1 MKSNETKTYGS
12 IRKIKA
18 YGTCGVILGL
28 AALAVATTNGVQAD
42 EVAKTEPTTVAPAN
56 TATNLPDSQ
65 PAKTAEQQNQLNQAG
80 QAQGNVTVQVD
91 NSQVNQAAQAAQKE
105 GVKVVQDA
113 SVDKGT
119 TNTITETQKAQAEI
133 AADQAKQRAAV
144 EKTTEDYVKAKDD
157 HTKAVEE
164 TKQANAKIKADNAA
178 LKEAHDKAEKA
189 GQDVNQA
196 VSTAKD
202 KVKAEFKDA
211 KVSESSKTIKV
222 EATKDS
228 YDAYTKEVEKVKTD
242 NQKSTDTYIAEKRKE
257 NKEIEDTKAYNE
269 GVRKRNAEG
278 KAKVEAENA
287 EIAKRNQAQL
297 DHKKSVEDE
306 NAAITKRNA
315 EGQAKVE
322 AENVAI
328 DDFNK
333 KVAEHNKAE
342 DARVAKEKAE
352 AEKNKKKDGY
362 LSEVVSQGLVFKN
375 EADAHID
382 VKGADSYISAKGLHE
397 AFKDITRIM
406 GLGEDQLQQ
415 YVTYFS
421 LPGAKDL
428 KLSKDP
434 SRLTSKF
441 ELYKS
446 KAGFAFGGEGN
457 QFGAVNSKVGKTVTV
472 TYTNLKN
479 SSYKGR
485 AISKMELDVTVK
497 STSENIQ
504 DDVVFGFS
512 KNPAK
517 GIEVAARYKDT
528 NKDYKLDLSLRT
540 RFYDADGNLINF
552 EDNKDNP
559 NEAKGLLSLSS
570 LNAYKNHVETA
581 RPSDTARFIQISGSS
596 IVKHDNGLVYSNEK
610 DNSNGNHFGLNQHNI
625 IDSTTSP
632 YYWYLAGA
640 LALKGTNPEY
650 GITVTSWDKLGDRK
664 SEGRFTPSIW
674 FTVTSELAATGVPTR
689 PQYQQPKERKNFTPE
704 KLKEVPT
711 PKLETP
717 KNFTPEKL
725 KEVPTPK
732 AKLTLVKVNGVP
744 TPTYKPKEKE
754 PTVPVVPTVHVHDY
768 KLSTRPQVQKA
779 VENADKVNINGQYVA
794 KNSLNRFVLQ
804 TETLPAGRKP
814 ITQLVFN
821 DHLPQGFKV
830 DLEKTKEANK
840 GYEVA
845 YNEKANLLTFKATTA
860 TLTSVNKDL
869 AKEYKLADL
878 SVWGR
883 PQNDAADYENVFEI
897 VVNGGGS
904 NGYVRKSNKVLIHT
918 PGKPTP
924 NTPNDPKN
932 PNRDPLKPEKHNYN
946 AAGTLVDGKE
956 MLPEGINYYVSKW
969 TNRPNKNDKSGKEA
983 IAKGF
988 AYIEDYQDDAVT
1000 PLESRFQVKDA
1011 EGKAVNGLKMYHVLD
1026 RKTLS
1031 KALND
1036 MIDRSGISPKGAF
1049 YMWVAEKP
1057 EEFYKAYVQTG
1068 MDLYFHTPM
1077 QNKKGF
1083 TGKYTNQTFQVQFG
1097 NGYYSNVVVN
1107 HVPKLKV
1114 QKRVYNKLGDGQNL
1128 DGKLIKLGDKFYYFL
1143 DGAKLPAD
1151 RGEAL
1156 KEYRFYDDFDE
1167 KGDEFTGEYKAM
1179 AGVDIKLKD
1188 GTVIKAGTDLSQY
1201 AELKYDKAK
1210 GVVEISMKQ
1219 DFLDKVDN
1227 ASEFDIDAAIQ
1238 MKRIASGTFENTYK
1252 NVVNGHEVV
1261 SNTVKTS
1268 TPEPEKPQPKKPT
1281 PAPKTPAPTL
1291 PQTGT
1296 ASGIGL
1302 SVLGMILAGLGLFG
1316 LKKHKEN

>member
-113 SVDKGT
+113 TVDKGT
-119 TNTITETQKAQAEI
+119 TNSLAETQKAQAEI
-133 AADQAKQRAAV
+133 AADQAKQKAAV

-157 HTKAVEE
+157 HAKDIEE

-211 KVSESSKTIKV
+211 QVSESSKTIKV

-228 YDAYTKEVEKVKTD
+228 YEAYTKEVEKVKTE
-242 NQKSTDTYIAEKRKE
+242 NQKAIDTYVEEKRKE
-257 NKEIEDTKAYNE
+257 DKDIADTKAHNE
-269 GVRKRNAEG
+269 EVRKRNTKRKDE
-278 KAKVEAENA
+278 VDAENDI
-287 EIAKRNQAQL
+287 IA
-297 DHKKSVEDE
+297 
-306 NAAITKRNA
+306 
-315 EGQAKVE
+315 
-322 AENVAI
+322 
-328 DDFNK
+328 DFNK
-333 KVAEHNKAE
+333 KVSQHNQAE
-342 DARVAKEKAE
+342 DDRVAAEKAQ
-352 AEKNKKKDGY
+352 AEKDKTKDGY
-362 LSEVVSQGLVFKN
+362 LSQASVQNLIYNSEPNATFEVLTPNSGYQALSSDDKRYEPQEKIAQGKFVGTVNLKQGKS
-375 EADAHID
+375 IQ
-382 VKGADSYISAKGLHE
+382 VKYSNLQNSSYNGKKISSVVL
-397 AFKDITRIM
+397 
-406 GLGEDQLQQ
+406 
-415 YVTYFS
+415 TYTN
-421 LPGAKDL
+421 KT
-428 KLSKDP
+428 KDP
-434 SRLTSKF
+434 SPKADLGMAFFKDPTKTFWLFTTTNSDTIPTEVGIDLEFFDDKGQKISLTKDEALIGLASLNNDTIANGANAKRSSVEQVRVDNGEVIEITGSSVKAHGNVAYADTDNHFKSAGSKF
-441 ELYKS
+441 EQDDWDTGTS
-446 KAGFAFGGEGN
+446 KNRYYGS
-457 QFGAVNSKVGKTVTV
+457 AVAKF
-472 TYTNLKN
+472 KN
-479 SSYKGR
+479 TDKISLTSISYKR
-485 AISKMELDVTVK
+485 PTVWLAIN
-497 STSENIQ
+497 SEI
-504 DDVVFGFS
+504 
-512 KNPAK
+512 A
-517 GIEVAARYKDT
+517 
-528 NKDYKLDLSLRT
+528 
-540 RFYDADGNLINF
+540 
-552 EDNKDNP
+552 
-559 NEAKGLLSLSS
+559 
-570 LNAYKNHVETA
+570 
-581 RPSDTARFIQISGSS
+581 
-596 IVKHDNGLVYSNEK
+596 
-610 DNSNGNHFGLNQHNI
+610 
-625 IDSTTSP
+625 
-632 YYWYLAGA
+632 
-640 LALKGTNPEY
+640 
-650 GITVTSWDKLGDRK
+650 
-664 SEGRFTPSIW
+664 
-674 FTVTSELAATGVPTR
+674 VP
-689 PQYQQPKERKNFTPE
+689 K
-704 KLKEVPT
+704 VPT
-711 PKLETP
+711 PPRYQEPKTP
-717 KNFTPEKL
+717 VEFKPEPEKPVEPSKL
-725 KEVPTPK
+725 KL
-732 AKLTLVKVNGVP
+732 KLVTVNGVP
-744 TPTYKPKEKE
+744 DFIPTPEEKFPKP
-754 PTVPVVPTVHVHDY
+754 PVVPTVHVHDY
-768 KLSTRPQVQKA
+768 KLSTRPQVQKT

-794 KNSLNRFVLQ
+794 KNSLNRFVLK
-804 TETLPAGRKP
+804 TEILPSSRKTT
-814 ITQLVFN
+814 TQLVFN
-821 DHLPQGFKV
+821 DHLPQGFKL
-830 DLEKTKEANK
+830 DIEKTKESNK
-840 GYEVA
+840 GYDVS
-845 YNEKANLLTFKATTA
+845 YDEKTNLLTFKATTA

-883 PQNDAADYENVFEI
+883 PQNDAADYENVFEM

-918 PGKPTP
+918 PGKPDP
-924 NTPNDPKN
+924 NKPNDPKN

-946 AAGTLVDGKE
+946 EQGKLVDGKE
-956 MLPEGINYYVSKW
+956 MLPEGVNYYISKW

-1107 HVPKLKV
+1107 HVPELKV
-1114 QKRVYNKLGDGQNL
+1114 QKRVYNNLGDGQNL
-1128 DGKLIKLGDKFYYFL
+1128 DGKLIKLGDKFYYYL
-1143 DGAKLPAD
+1143 DGAKLPSD

-1167 KGDEFTGEYKAM
+1167 KGDEFTGEYKAI

-1210 GVVEISMKQ
+1210 GIVEISMKQ

-1227 ASEFDIDAAIQ
+1227 ASEFDVNAAVQ
-1238 MKRIASGTFENTYK
+1238 MKRIAAGTFENTYK
-1252 NVVNGHEVV
+1252 NVVNGHEIV
-1261 SNTVKTS
+1261 SNTVKTT
-1268 TPEPEKPQPKKPT
+1268 TPEPEKPQPKTPT
-1281 PAPKTPAPTL
+1281 PAPKTPAPAL

-1302 SVLGMILAGLGLFG
+1302 SVLGMILAGFGLFG
-1316 LKKHKEN
+1316 LKKQKEN

>member
-28 AALAVATTNGVQAD
+28 AALAVVTTNGVQAD

-65 PAKTAEQQNQLNQAG
+65 PTKTAEQQNQLNQAG

-105 GVKVVQDA
+105 GVQVVQDA
-113 SVDKGT
+113 PVDKGT
-119 TNTITETQKAQAEI
+119 TNSLAETQKAQAEI
-133 AADQAKQRAAV
+133 VADQAKQKAAV

-157 HTKAVEE
+157 HAKAVEE

-211 KVSESSKTIKV
+211 KVSESSKTVKV

-228 YDAYTKEVEKVKTD
+228 YDAYTKEVEKVKAD
-242 NQKSTDTYIAEKRKE
+242 NQKSTDTYIAEKRQ
-257 NKEIEDTKAYNE
+257 EDKDIADTEAYNE

-278 KAKVEAENA
+278 QAKVDAENA
-287 EIAKRNQAQL
+287 EIAKRNKAKL
-297 DHKKSVEDE
+297 DHKQSVEAE

-315 EGQAKVE
+315 AGQAKVD
-322 AENVAI
+322 AENKEI
-328 DDFNK
+328 DKFNK
-333 KVAEHNKAE
+333 EVAEHNQAE
-342 DARVAKEKAE
+342 DARVAKEKAQAQANSTKEGYTKEIVSKYLIFGKENTKRAKLVSITGVELISQKKYWDKVKAANGNVFDVLSKNWDDMVVHKKEE
-352 AEKNKKKDGY
+352 ATSENGSVLGRLTVGKTAVVRYENLDAFYNGKKITAVEYHYTVKSANSTYGKVNANFDGSPTSTI
-362 LSEVVSQGLVFKN
+362 LAGTL
-375 EADAHID
+375 
-382 VKGADSYISAKGLHE
+382 KGAEGFEMELE
-397 AFKDITRIM
+397 ARFF
-406 GLGEDQLQQ
+406 GEDGKEI
-415 YVTYFS
+415 
-421 LPGAKDL
+421 LPEANKPFLYSVASMNSYGEGTSHVEFVR
-428 KLSKDP
+428 LSKND
-434 SRLTSKF
+434 KF
-441 ELYKS
+441 VQIN
-446 KAGFAFGGEGN
+446 G
-457 QFGAVNSKVGKTVTV
+457 SKVGRH
-472 TYTNLKN
+472 
-479 SSYKGR
+479 G
-485 AISKMELDVTVK
+485 D
-497 STSENIQ
+497 
-504 DDVVFGFS
+504 
-512 KNPAK
+512 
-517 GIEVAARYKDT
+517 
-528 NKDYKLDLSLRT
+528 
-540 RFYDADGNLINF
+540 
-552 EDNKDNP
+552 
-559 NEAKGLLSLSS
+559 
-570 LNAYKNHVETA
+570 
-581 RPSDTARFIQISGSS
+581 
-596 IVKHDNGLVYSNEK
+596 LVYSK
-610 DNSNGNHFGLNQHNI
+610 SNLEDLDALGLDQPW
-625 IDSTTSP
+625 DREDSP
-632 YYWYLAGA
+632 YAYKGAG
-640 LALKGTNPEY
+640 LVSTDKRVKFTFGVNTNGQY
-650 GITVTSWDKLGDRK
+650 SGIT
-664 SEGRFTPSIW
+664 SEW
-674 FTVTSELAATGVPTR
+674 FAFNSDFKATGVPTAPR
-689 PQYQQPKERKNFTPE
+689 YKEIKPRKIFAPE

-711 PKLETP
+711 PKLEEL
-717 KNFTPEKL
+717 KKFIPEEEKT
-725 KEVPTPK
+725 VPTPK
-732 AKLTLVKVNGVP
+732 AKLSLVTVNGVP
-744 TPTYKPKEKE
+744 TPTYKPTEKL
-754 PTVPVVPTVHVHDY
+754 PTPPVVPTVHVHDY

-794 KNSLNRFVLQ
+794 KNSLNRFVLK
-804 TETLPAGRKP
+804 TEILPSSRKTT
-814 ITQLVFN
+814 TQLVFN
-821 DHLPQGFKV
+821 DHLPQGFKLDV
-830 DLEKTKEANK
+830 EKTKESNK
-840 GYEVA
+840 GYDVS
-845 YNEKANLLTFKATTA
+845 YDEKTNLLTFKATTA

-883 PQNDAADYENVFEI
+883 PQNDAADYENVFEM

-946 AAGTLVDGKE
+946 EQGKLVDGKE
-956 MLPEGINYYVSKW
+956 MLPEGVNYYISKW

-1000 PLESRFQVKDA
+1000 PLESRFQLKDA

-1068 MDLYFHTPM
+1068 MDLFFHTPM
-1077 QNKKGF
+1077 LAKKGF

-1107 HVPKLKV
+1107 HVPELKV

-1128 DGKLIKLGDKFYYFL
+1128 DGKLIKLGDKFYYYL
-1143 DGAKLPAD
+1143 DGAKLPSD

-1179 AGVDIKLKD
+1179 AAVDIKLKD

-1210 GVVEISMKQ
+1210 GIVEISMKQ

-1227 ASEFDIDAAIQ
+1227 ASEFDVDAAIQ
-1238 MKRIASGTFENTYK
+1238 MKRISAGTFENTYK
-1252 NVVNGHEVV
+1252 NAVNGHEVV

-1268 TPEPEKPQPKKPT
+1268 TPTPEPEKPQPKKPT
-1281 PAPKTPAPTL
+1281 PAPKTPAPAL

-1302 SVLGMILAGLGLFG
+1302 SVLGMLLASFGLFG

>member
-91 NSQVNQAAQAAQKE
+91 NGQVNQAAQAAQKE

-113 SVDKGT
+113 PVDKGT
-119 TNTITETQKAQAEI
+119 TNTLAETQKAQAEI
-133 AADQAKQRAAV
+133 AADQAKQKAAI
-144 EKTTEDYVKAKDD
+144 EQTTEDYVKAKDD
-157 HTKAVEE
+157 HAKAIDE

-196 VSTAKD
+196 VATAKD

-211 KVSESSKTIKV
+211 QVSESFKTVKV
-222 EATKDS
+222 EATKES
-228 YDAYTKEVEKVKTD
+228 YDAYSKEVTKVKED
-242 NQKSTDTYIAEKRKE
+242 NQKAIDTYVEEKRKE
-257 NKEIEDTKAYNE
+257 DKDIADTKAHNE
-269 GVRKRNAEG
+269 EVRKRNTKRKDE
-278 KAKVEAENA
+278 VDAENDK
-287 EIAKRNQAQL
+287 IA
-297 DHKKSVEDE
+297 
-306 NAAITKRNA
+306 
-315 EGQAKVE
+315 
-322 AENVAI
+322 
-328 DDFNK
+328 DFNK
-333 KVAEHNKAE
+333 KVSQHNQAE
-342 DARVAKEKAE
+342 DDRVAAEKAQ
-352 AEKNKKKDGY
+352 AEKDKTKDGY
-362 LSEVVSQGLVFKN
+362 LSQASVQNLIYNSEPNATFEVLTPNSGYQALSSDDKRYEPQEKIAQGKFVGTVNLKQGKS
-375 EADAHID
+375 IQ
-382 VKGADSYISAKGLHE
+382 VKYSNLQNSSYNGKKISSVVL
-397 AFKDITRIM
+397 
-406 GLGEDQLQQ
+406 
-415 YVTYFS
+415 TYTN
-421 LPGAKDL
+421 KT
-428 KLSKDP
+428 KDP
-434 SRLTSKF
+434 SLKADLGIAFFKDPTKTFWLFTTTNSDTIPTEVGIDLEFFDDKGQKISLTKDEALIGLASLNNDTIANGANAKRSSVEQVRVDNGEVIEITGSSVKAHGNVAYADTDNHFKSAGSKF
-441 ELYKS
+441 EQDDWDTGTS
-446 KAGFAFGGEGN
+446 KNRYYGS
-457 QFGAVNSKVGKTVTV
+457 AVAKF
-472 TYTNLKN
+472 KN
-479 SSYKGR
+479 TDKISLTSISYKR
-485 AISKMELDVTVK
+485 PTVWLAIN
-497 STSENIQ
+497 SEIA
-504 DDVVFGFS
+504 VP
-512 KNPAK
+512 K
-517 GIEVAARYKDT
+517 
-528 NKDYKLDLSLRT
+528 
-540 RFYDADGNLINF
+540 
-552 EDNKDNP
+552 
-559 NEAKGLLSLSS
+559 
-570 LNAYKNHVETA
+570 
-581 RPSDTARFIQISGSS
+581 
-596 IVKHDNGLVYSNEK
+596 
-610 DNSNGNHFGLNQHNI
+610 
-625 IDSTTSP
+625 
-632 YYWYLAGA
+632 
-640 LALKGTNPEY
+640 
-650 GITVTSWDKLGDRK
+650 
-664 SEGRFTPSIW
+664 
-674 FTVTSELAATGVPTR
+674 VPTR
-689 PQYQQPKERKNFTPE
+689 PQYQQPKSHKSFTPE
-704 KLKEVPT
+704 KLKEVPN

-717 KNFTPEKL
+717 KNFTPEKE
-725 KEVPTPK
+725 KTVPTPK
-732 AKLTLVKVNGVP
+732 TKLSLVTVNGVP
-744 TPTYKPKEKE
+744 TPTYKPTEKL
-754 PTVPVVPTVHVHDY
+754 PTPPVVPTVHVHDY

-794 KNSLNRFVLQ
+794 KNSLNQFVLQ

-845 YNEKANLLTFKATTA
+845 YNEKTNLLTFKVTTA

-883 PQNDAADYENVFEI
+883 PQNDAADYENVFEM

-918 PGKPTP
+918 PGKPDP
-924 NTPNDPKN
+924 NKPNDPKN

-946 AAGTLVDGKE
+946 EQGKLVDGKE

-969 TNRPNKNDKSGKEA
+969 TNRPNKGDKSGKEA

-1011 EGKAVNGLKMYHVLD
+1011 QGKAVNGLKMYHVLD

-1068 MDLYFHTPM
+1068 MDLFFHTPM
-1077 QNKKGF
+1077 KNQKGF

-1107 HVPKLKV
+1107 HVPELKV
-1114 QKRVYNKLGDGQNL
+1114 QKRVYNNLGDGQNL
-1128 DGKLIKLGDKFYYFL
+1128 DGKLIKLGDKFYYYL
-1143 DGAKLPAD
+1143 DGAKLPSD

-1179 AGVDIKLKD
+1179 AAVDIKLKD

-1201 AELKYDKAK
+1201 ALLKYDKAK
-1210 GVVEISMKQ
+1210 GIVEISMKQ

-1227 ASEFDIDAAIQ
+1227 ASEFDVDAAIQ

-1252 NVVNGHEVV
+1252 NVVNGHELV

-1281 PAPKTPAPTL
+1281 PAPKIPAPAL

-1302 SVLGMILAGLGLFG
+1302 SVLGMILAGFGLFG
-1316 LKKHKEN
+1316 LKKQKEH

>member
-1 MKSNETKTYGS
+1 MKSNELKTYGS

-80 QAQGNVTVQVD
+80 RAQGNVTVQVD
-91 NSQVNQAAQAAQKE
+91 NSQVNQAAQAAKKE
-105 GVKVVQDA
+105 GVEVVQDA
-113 SVDKGT
+113 PVDKGT
-119 TNTITETQKAQAEI
+119 TNTLAETQKAQAEI
-133 AADQAKQRAAV
+133 AADQAKQKAAV
-144 EKTTEDYVKAKDD
+144 EKTTEDYVKAKAD
-157 HTKAVEE
+157 HAKAVEA
-164 TKQANAKIKADNAA
+164 TKKQNDQIVADNKA

-211 KVSESSKTIKV
+211 KVSESTKAIKV

-228 YDAYTKEVEKVKTD
+228 YDAYTKEVEKVKAD
-242 NQKSTDTYIAEKRKE
+242 NQKSTDTYIAEKRQEDKD
-257 NKEIEDTKAYNE
+257 IADTKAYNE

-287 EIAKRNQAQL
+287 
-297 DHKKSVEDE
+297 
-306 NAAITKRNA
+306 
-315 EGQAKVE
+315 
-322 AENVAI
+322 AI
-328 DDFNK
+328 DDFNRN
-333 KVAEHNKAE
+333 VAEHNKAE
-342 DARVAKEKAE
+342 GARFAKEKAE
-352 AEKNKKKDGY
+352 AEKNRVKDGY

-397 AFKDITRIM
+397 AFKDITKSM

-421 LPGAKDL
+421 LPDAKDL

-441 ELYKS
+441 ELYKA
-446 KAGFAFGGEGN
+446 KAGFVYGGEGN

-497 STSENIQ
+497 PTSENIQ

-610 DNSNGNHFGLNQHNI
+610 DNSNGNHFGLNQYNI

-664 SEGRFTPSIW
+664 GEGRFTPSIW

-689 PQYQQPKERKNFTPE
+689 PQYKKPKERKNFTPE
-704 KLKEVPT
+704 KLKEA
-711 PKLETP
+711 
-717 KNFTPEKL
+717 
-725 KEVPTPK
+725 PTPK
-732 AKLTLVKVNGVP
+732 AKLNLVTVNGVP
-744 TPTYKPKEKE
+744 APTYKPNEKM
-754 PTVPVVPTVHVHDY
+754 PTPPVVPTVHYHRY
-768 KLSTRPQVQKA
+768 QLKA
-779 VENADKVNINGQYVA
+779 Q
-794 KNSLNRFVLQ
+794 
-804 TETLPAGRKP
+804 
-814 ITQLVFN
+814 
-821 DHLPQGFKV
+821 FKV
-830 DLEKTKEANK
+830 
-840 GYEVA
+840 
-845 YNEKANLLTFKATTA
+845 
-860 TLTSVNKDL
+860 
-869 AKEYKLADL
+869 
-878 SVWGR
+878 
-883 PQNDAADYENVFEI
+883 
-897 VVNGGGS
+897 
-904 NGYVRKSNKVLIHT
+904 
-918 PGKPTP
+918 
-924 NTPNDPKN
+924 
-932 PNRDPLKPEKHNYN
+932 EKHNYN
-946 AAGTLVDGKE
+946 AKGELIDDKE

-969 TNRPNKNDKSGKEA
+969 SNWQNKGNQSSKDVVKR
-983 IAKGF
+983 GF
-988 AYIEDYQDDAVT
+988 AYIEDYDETKVT
-1000 PLESRFQVKDA
+1000 GLESRFQVKDA

-1068 MDLYFHTPM
+1068 MDLFFHTPM

-1107 HVPKLKV
+1107 HVPELKV

-1128 DGKLIKLGDKFYYFL
+1128 DGKLIKLGDKFYYYL

-1156 KEYRFYDDFDE
+1156 KEYRFFDDFDQ
-1167 KGDEFTGEYKAM
+1167 KGDEFTGEYKAL

-1188 GTVIKAGTDLSQY
+1188 GSVIKVGTNLSQY

-1210 GVVEISMKQ
+1210 GIVEISMKQ

-1227 ASEFDIDAAIQ
+1227 ASEFDVDAAIQ
-1238 MKRIASGTFENTYK
+1238 MKRIATGTFENTYK
-1252 NVVNGHEVV
+1252 NVVNGHEIV
-1261 SNTVKTS
+1261 SNTVKTT
-1268 TPEPEKPQPKKPT
+1268 TPEPEKPQPK
-1281 PAPKTPAPTL
+1281 TPAPTAQKPAL

-1302 SVLGMILAGLGLFG
+1302 SVLGMILAGFGLFG

>member
-1 MKSNETKTYGS
+1 MKSNESKTYGS

-65 PAKTAEQQNQLNQAG
+65 PVKTAEQQNQLNQAG

-91 NSQVNQAAQAAQKE
+91 NSQVNQAAQAAKKE
-105 GVKVVQDA
+105 GVEVVQDA
-113 SVDKGT
+113 PVDKGT
-119 TNTITETQKAQAEI
+119 TNTLAETQKAQAEI
-133 AADQAKQRAAV
+133 AADQAKQKAAV
-144 EKTTEDYVKAKDD
+144 EKTTEDYVKAKAD
-157 HTKAVEE
+157 HAKAVEA
-164 TKQANAKIKADNAA
+164 TKKQNDQIVADNKA

-211 KVSESSKTIKV
+211 KVSESTKAIKV

-228 YDAYTKEVEKVKTD
+228 YDAYTKEVEKVKAD
-242 NQKSTDTYIAEKRKE
+242 NQKSTDTYIAEKRQEDKD
-257 NKEIEDTKAYNE
+257 IADTKAYNE

-287 EIAKRNQAQL
+287 
-297 DHKKSVEDE
+297 
-306 NAAITKRNA
+306 
-315 EGQAKVE
+315 
-322 AENVAI
+322 AI

-333 KVAEHNKAE
+333 NVAEHNKAE
-342 DARVAKEKAE
+342 DARFAKEKAE

-421 LPGAKDL
+421 LPDAKDL

-441 ELYKS
+441 ELYKA
-446 KAGFAFGGEGN
+446 KAGFVYGGEGN

-497 STSENIQ
+497 PTSENIQ

-528 NKDYKLDLSLRT
+528 DKDYKLDLGLRT

-664 SEGRFTPSIW
+664 GEGRFTPSIW

-689 PQYQQPKERKNFTPE
+689 PQYKKPKERKNFTPE
-704 KLKEVPT
+704 KLKEA
-711 PKLETP
+711 
-717 KNFTPEKL
+717 
-725 KEVPTPK
+725 PTPK
-732 AKLTLVKVNGVP
+732 AKLNLVTVNGVP
-744 TPTYKPKEKE
+744 APTYKPNEKM
-754 PTVPVVPTVHVHDY
+754 PTPPVVPTVHYHRY
-768 KLSTRPQVQKA
+768 QLKA
-779 VENADKVNINGQYVA
+779 Q
-794 KNSLNRFVLQ
+794 
-804 TETLPAGRKP
+804 
-814 ITQLVFN
+814 
-821 DHLPQGFKV
+821 FKV
-830 DLEKTKEANK
+830 
-840 GYEVA
+840 
-845 YNEKANLLTFKATTA
+845 
-860 TLTSVNKDL
+860 
-869 AKEYKLADL
+869 
-878 SVWGR
+878 
-883 PQNDAADYENVFEI
+883 
-897 VVNGGGS
+897 
-904 NGYVRKSNKVLIHT
+904 
-918 PGKPTP
+918 
-924 NTPNDPKN
+924 
-932 PNRDPLKPEKHNYN
+932 EKHNYN
-946 AAGTLVDGKE
+946 AKGELIDDKE

-969 TNRPNKNDKSGKEA
+969 SNWQNKGNQSSKDVVKR
-983 IAKGF
+983 GF
-988 AYIEDYQDDAVT
+988 AYIEDYDETKVT
-1000 PLESRFQVKDA
+1000 GLESRFQVKDA

-1068 MDLYFHTPM
+1068 MDLFFHTPM

-1107 HVPKLKV
+1107 HVPELKV

-1179 AGVDIKLKD
+1179 AAVDIKLKD
-1188 GTVIKAGTDLSQY
+1188 GSVIKAGTDLSQY
-1201 AELKYDKAK
+1201 AELKHDKAR
-1210 GVVEISMKQ
+1210 GIVEISMKQ

-1227 ASEFDIDAAIQ
+1227 ASEFDVNAAVQ

-1252 NVVNGHEVV
+1252 NVVNGHELV

-1281 PAPKTPAPTL
+1281 PAPKTPAPAL

-1302 SVLGMILAGLGLFG
+1302 SVLGMILAGFGLFG
-1316 LKKHKEN
+1316 LKKQKEN

>member
-1 MKSNETKTYGS
+1 MKSNESKTYGS

-65 PAKTAEQQNQLNQAG
+65 PVKTAEQQNQLNQAG

-91 NSQVNQAAQAAQKE
+91 NSQVNQAAQAAKKE
-105 GVKVVQDA
+105 GVEVVQDA
-113 SVDKGT
+113 PVDKGT
-119 TNTITETQKAQAEI
+119 TNTLAETQKAQAEI
-133 AADQAKQRAAV
+133 AADQAKQKAAV
-144 EKTTEDYVKAKDD
+144 EKTTEDYVKAKAD
-157 HTKAVEE
+157 HAKAVEA
-164 TKQANAKIKADNAA
+164 TKKQNDQIVADNKA

-211 KVSESSKTIKV
+211 KVSESTKAIKV

-228 YDAYTKEVEKVKTD
+228 YDAYTKEVEKVKAD
-242 NQKSTDTYIAEKRKE
+242 NQKSTDTYIAEKRQEDKD
-257 NKEIEDTKAYNE
+257 IADTKAYNE

-297 DHKKSVEDE
+297 DHKKSVEAE
-306 NAAITKRNA
+306 NAEITKRNA
-315 EGQAKVE
+315 AGKARVD
-322 AENVAI
+322 AENKVI
-328 DDFNK
+328 DAYNK
-333 KVAEHNKAE
+333 TVTEHNKAE

-421 LPGAKDL
+421 LPDAKDL

-441 ELYKS
+441 ELYKA
-446 KAGFAFGGEGN
+446 KAGFVYGGEGN

-497 STSENIQ
+497 PTSENIQ

-559 NEAKGLLSLSS
+559 NESKGLLSLSS

-664 SEGRFTPSIW
+664 GEGRFTPSIW
-674 FTVTSELAATGVPTR
+674 FTVTSELAATGVPTPPR
-689 PQYQQPKERKNFTPE
+689 YRKTKEPKNFIPE

-717 KNFTPEKL
+717 KNFTPEKE
-725 KEVPTPK
+725 KTVPTPK
-732 AKLTLVKVNGVP
+732 AKLNLVTVNGVP
-744 TPTYKPKEKE
+744 APTYKPNEKM
-754 PTVPVVPTVHVHDY
+754 PTPPVVPTVHYHRY
-768 KLSTRPQVQKA
+768 QLKA
-779 VENADKVNINGQYVA
+779 Q
-794 KNSLNRFVLQ
+794 
-804 TETLPAGRKP
+804 
-814 ITQLVFN
+814 
-821 DHLPQGFKV
+821 FKV
-830 DLEKTKEANK
+830 
-840 GYEVA
+840 
-845 YNEKANLLTFKATTA
+845 
-860 TLTSVNKDL
+860 
-869 AKEYKLADL
+869 
-878 SVWGR
+878 
-883 PQNDAADYENVFEI
+883 
-897 VVNGGGS
+897 
-904 NGYVRKSNKVLIHT
+904 
-918 PGKPTP
+918 
-924 NTPNDPKN
+924 
-932 PNRDPLKPEKHNYN
+932 EKHNYN
-946 AAGTLVDGKE
+946 AKGELIDDKE

-969 TNRPNKNDKSGKEA
+969 SNWQNKGNQSSKDVVKR
-983 IAKGF
+983 GF
-988 AYIEDYQDDAVT
+988 AYIEDYDETKVT
-1000 PLESRFQVKDA
+1000 GLESRFQVKDA

-1068 MDLYFHTPM
+1068 MDLFFHTPM

-1107 HVPKLKV
+1107 HVPELKV

-1179 AGVDIKLKD
+1179 AAVDIKLKD
-1188 GTVIKAGTDLSQY
+1188 GSVIKAGTDLSQY

-1227 ASEFDIDAAIQ
+1227 ASEFDVDAAIQ
-1238 MKRIASGTFENTYK
+1238 MKRISAGTFENTYK
-1252 NVVNGHEVV
+1252 NVVNGHELV

-1268 TPEPEKPQPKKPT
+1268 TPEPETPQPKKPT
-1281 PAPKTPAPTL
+1281 PAPKTLAPAL

-1296 ASGIGL
+1296 TSGIGL
-1302 SVLGMILAGLGLFG
+1302 SVLGMLLAGFGLFG
-1316 LKKHKEN
+1316 LKKQKEN

>member
-1 MKSNETKTYGS
+1 MKSNESKTYGS

-65 PAKTAEQQNQLNQAG
+65 PVKTAEQQNQLNQAG

-91 NSQVNQAAQAAQKE
+91 NSQVNQAAQAAKKE
-105 GVKVVQDA
+105 GVEVVQDA
-113 SVDKGT
+113 PVDKGT
-119 TNTITETQKAQAEI
+119 TNTLAETQKAQAEI
-133 AADQAKQRAAV
+133 AADQAKQKAAV
-144 EKTTEDYVKAKDD
+144 EKTTEDYVKAKAD
-157 HTKAVEE
+157 HAKAVEA
-164 TKQANAKIKADNAA
+164 TKKQNDQIVADNKA

-211 KVSESSKTIKV
+211 KVSESTKAIKV

-228 YDAYTKEVEKVKTD
+228 YDAYTKEVEKVKAD
-242 NQKSTDTYIAEKRKE
+242 NQKSTDTYIAEKRQEDKD
-257 NKEIEDTKAYNE
+257 IADTKAYNE

-297 DHKKSVEDE
+297 DHKKSVEAE
-306 NAAITKRNA
+306 NAEITKRNA
-315 EGQAKVE
+315 AGKARVD
-322 AENVAI
+322 AENKVI
-328 DDFNK
+328 DAYNK
-333 KVAEHNKAE
+333 TVTEHNKAE

-415 YVTYFS
+415 YVTYLS
-421 LPGAKDL
+421 LPDAKDL

-441 ELYKS
+441 ELYKA
-446 KAGFAFGGEGN
+446 KAGFVYGGEGN

-497 STSENIQ
+497 PTSENIQ

-559 NEAKGLLSLSS
+559 NESKGLLSLSS

-664 SEGRFTPSIW
+664 GEGRFTPSIW
-674 FTVTSELAATGVPTR
+674 FTVTSELAATGVPTPPR
-689 PQYQQPKERKNFTPE
+689 YRKTKEPKNFIPE

-717 KNFTPEKL
+717 KNFTPEKE
-725 KEVPTPK
+725 KTVPTPK
-732 AKLTLVKVNGVP
+732 AKLNLVTVNGVP
-744 TPTYKPKEKE
+744 APTYKPNEKM
-754 PTVPVVPTVHVHDY
+754 PTPPVVPTVHYHRY
-768 KLSTRPQVQKA
+768 QLKA
-779 VENADKVNINGQYVA
+779 Q
-794 KNSLNRFVLQ
+794 
-804 TETLPAGRKP
+804 
-814 ITQLVFN
+814 
-821 DHLPQGFKV
+821 FKV
-830 DLEKTKEANK
+830 
-840 GYEVA
+840 
-845 YNEKANLLTFKATTA
+845 
-860 TLTSVNKDL
+860 
-869 AKEYKLADL
+869 
-878 SVWGR
+878 
-883 PQNDAADYENVFEI
+883 
-897 VVNGGGS
+897 
-904 NGYVRKSNKVLIHT
+904 
-918 PGKPTP
+918 
-924 NTPNDPKN
+924 
-932 PNRDPLKPEKHNYN
+932 EKHNYN
-946 AAGTLVDGKE
+946 AKGELIDDKE

-969 TNRPNKNDKSGKEA
+969 SNWQNKGNQSSKDVVKR
-983 IAKGF
+983 GF
-988 AYIEDYQDDAVT
+988 AYIEDYDETKVT
-1000 PLESRFQVKDA
+1000 GLESRFQVKDA

-1068 MDLYFHTPM
+1068 MDLFFHTPM

-1107 HVPKLKV
+1107 HVPELKV

-1179 AGVDIKLKD
+1179 AAVDIKLKD
-1188 GTVIKAGTDLSQY
+1188 GSVIKAGTDLSQY
-1201 AELKYDKAK
+1201 AELKYDKAR
-1210 GVVEISMKQ
+1210 GIVEISMKQ

-1227 ASEFDIDAAIQ
+1227 ASEFDVDTAVQ

-1252 NVVNGHEVV
+1252 NVVNGHELV

-1281 PAPKTPAPTL
+1281 PAPKTLAPAL

-1296 ASGIGL
+1296 TSGIGL
-1302 SVLGMILAGLGLFG
+1302 SVLGMLLAGFGLFG
-1316 LKKHKEN
+1316 LKKQKEN

>member
-1 MKSNETKTYGS
+1 MKSNELKTYGS

-80 QAQGNVTVQVD
+80 RAQGNVTVQVD
-91 NSQVNQAAQAAQKE
+91 NSQVNQAAQAAKKE
-105 GVKVVQDA
+105 GVEVVQDA
-113 SVDKGT
+113 PVDKGT
-119 TNTITETQKAQAEI
+119 TNTLAETQKAQAEI
-133 AADQAKQRAAV
+133 AADQAKQKAAV
-144 EKTTEDYVKAKDD
+144 EKTTEDYVKAKAD
-157 HTKAVEE
+157 HAKAVEA
-164 TKQANAKIKADNAA
+164 TKKQNDQIVADNKA

-211 KVSESSKTIKV
+211 KVSESTKAIKV

-228 YDAYTKEVEKVKTD
+228 YDAYTKEVEKVKAD
-242 NQKSTDTYIAEKRKE
+242 NQKSTDTYIAEKRQEDKD
-257 NKEIEDTKAYNE
+257 IADTKAYNE

-287 EIAKRNQAQL
+287 
-297 DHKKSVEDE
+297 
-306 NAAITKRNA
+306 
-315 EGQAKVE
+315 
-322 AENVAI
+322 AI
-328 DDFNK
+328 DDFNRN
-333 KVAEHNKAE
+333 VAEHNKAE
-342 DARVAKEKAE
+342 GARFAKEKAE
-352 AEKNKKKDGY
+352 AEKNRVKDGY

-397 AFKDITRIM
+397 AFKDITKSM

-421 LPGAKDL
+421 LPDAKDL

-441 ELYKS
+441 ELYKA
-446 KAGFAFGGEGN
+446 KAGFVYGGEGN

-497 STSENIQ
+497 PTSENIQ

-610 DNSNGNHFGLNQHNI
+610 DNSNGNHFGLNQYNI

-664 SEGRFTPSIW
+664 GEGRFTPSIW

-689 PQYQQPKERKNFTPE
+689 PQYKKPKERKNFTPE
-704 KLKEVPT
+704 KLKEA
-711 PKLETP
+711 
-717 KNFTPEKL
+717 
-725 KEVPTPK
+725 PTPK
-732 AKLTLVKVNGVP
+732 AKLNLVTVNGVP
-744 TPTYKPKEKE
+744 APTYKPNEKM
-754 PTVPVVPTVHVHDY
+754 PTPPVVPTVHYHRY
-768 KLSTRPQVQKA
+768 QLKA
-779 VENADKVNINGQYVA
+779 Q
-794 KNSLNRFVLQ
+794 
-804 TETLPAGRKP
+804 
-814 ITQLVFN
+814 
-821 DHLPQGFKV
+821 FKV
-830 DLEKTKEANK
+830 
-840 GYEVA
+840 
-845 YNEKANLLTFKATTA
+845 
-860 TLTSVNKDL
+860 
-869 AKEYKLADL
+869 
-878 SVWGR
+878 
-883 PQNDAADYENVFEI
+883 
-897 VVNGGGS
+897 
-904 NGYVRKSNKVLIHT
+904 
-918 PGKPTP
+918 
-924 NTPNDPKN
+924 
-932 PNRDPLKPEKHNYN
+932 EKHNYN
-946 AAGTLVDGKE
+946 AKGELIDDKE

-969 TNRPNKNDKSGKEA
+969 SNWQNKGNQSSKDVVKR
-983 IAKGF
+983 GF
-988 AYIEDYQDDAVT
+988 AYIEDYDETKVT
-1000 PLESRFQVKDA
+1000 GLESRFQVKDA

-1026 RKTLS
+1026 CKTLS

-1068 MDLYFHTPM
+1068 MDLFFHTPM

-1107 HVPKLKV
+1107 HVPELKV
-1114 QKRVYNKLGDGQNL
+1114 QKRVYNKLGNGQNL
-1128 DGKLIKLGDKFYYFL
+1128 DGKLIKLGDKFYYYL
-1143 DGAKLPAD
+1143 DGAKLPAN
-1151 RGEAL
+1151 RGEVL
-1156 KEYRFYDDFDE
+1156 KEYRFFDDFDQ
-1167 KGDEFTGEYKAM
+1167 KGDEFTGEYKAL

-1188 GTVIKAGTDLSQY
+1188 GSVIKAGTDLSQY

-1210 GVVEISMKQ
+1210 GIVEISMKQ

-1227 ASEFDIDAAIQ
+1227 ASEFDVDAAIQ
-1238 MKRIASGTFENTYK
+1238 MKRIATGTFENTYK
-1252 NVVNGHEVV
+1252 NVVNGHEIV
-1261 SNTVKTS
+1261 SNTVKTT
-1268 TPEPEKPQPKKPT
+1268 TPEPEKPQPK
-1281 PAPKTPAPTL
+1281 TPAPTAQKPAL

-1302 SVLGMILAGLGLFG
+1302 SVLGMILAGFGLFG

>member
-1 MKSNETKTYGS
+1 M
-12 IRKIKA
+12 
-18 YGTCGVILGL
+18 
-28 AALAVATTNGVQAD
+28 AVATTNGVQAD

-80 QAQGNVTVQVD
+80 RAQGNVTVQVD
-91 NSQVNQAAQAAQKE
+91 NSQVNQAAQAAKKE
-105 GVKVVQDA
+105 GVEVVQDA
-113 SVDKGT
+113 PVDKGT
-119 TNTITETQKAQAEI
+119 TNTLAETQKAQAEI
-133 AADQAKQRAAV
+133 AADQAKQKAAV
-144 EKTTEDYVKAKDD
+144 EKTTEDYVKAKAD
-157 HTKAVEE
+157 HAKAVEA
-164 TKQANAKIKADNAA
+164 TKKQNDQIVADNKA

-211 KVSESSKTIKV
+211 KVSESTKAIKV

-228 YDAYTKEVEKVKTD
+228 YDAYTKEVEKVKAD
-242 NQKSTDTYIAEKRKE
+242 NQKSTDTYIAEKRQEDKD
-257 NKEIEDTKAYNE
+257 IADTKAYNE

-287 EIAKRNQAQL
+287 
-297 DHKKSVEDE
+297 
-306 NAAITKRNA
+306 
-315 EGQAKVE
+315 
-322 AENVAI
+322 AI
-328 DDFNK
+328 DDFNRN
-333 KVAEHNKAE
+333 VAEHNKAE
-342 DARVAKEKAE
+342 GARFAKEKAE
-352 AEKNKKKDGY
+352 AEKNRVKDGY

-397 AFKDITRIM
+397 AFKDITKSM

-421 LPGAKDL
+421 LPDAKDL

-441 ELYKS
+441 ELYKA
-446 KAGFAFGGEGN
+446 KAGFVYGGEGN

-497 STSENIQ
+497 PTSENIQ

-610 DNSNGNHFGLNQHNI
+610 DNSNGNHFGLNQYNI

-664 SEGRFTPSIW
+664 GEGRFTPSIW

-689 PQYQQPKERKNFTPE
+689 PQYKKPKERKNFTPE
-704 KLKEVPT
+704 KLKEA
-711 PKLETP
+711 
-717 KNFTPEKL
+717 
-725 KEVPTPK
+725 PTPK
-732 AKLTLVKVNGVP
+732 AKLNLVTVNGVP
-744 TPTYKPKEKE
+744 APTYKPNEKM
-754 PTVPVVPTVHVHDY
+754 PTPPVVPTVHYHRY
-768 KLSTRPQVQKA
+768 QLKA
-779 VENADKVNINGQYVA
+779 Q
-794 KNSLNRFVLQ
+794 
-804 TETLPAGRKP
+804 
-814 ITQLVFN
+814 
-821 DHLPQGFKV
+821 FKV
-830 DLEKTKEANK
+830 
-840 GYEVA
+840 
-845 YNEKANLLTFKATTA
+845 
-860 TLTSVNKDL
+860 
-869 AKEYKLADL
+869 
-878 SVWGR
+878 
-883 PQNDAADYENVFEI
+883 
-897 VVNGGGS
+897 
-904 NGYVRKSNKVLIHT
+904 
-918 PGKPTP
+918 
-924 NTPNDPKN
+924 
-932 PNRDPLKPEKHNYN
+932 EKHNYN
-946 AAGTLVDGKE
+946 AKGELIDDKE

-969 TNRPNKNDKSGKEA
+969 SNWQNKGNQSSKDVVKR
-983 IAKGF
+983 GF
-988 AYIEDYQDDAVT
+988 AYIEDYDETKVT
-1000 PLESRFQVKDA
+1000 GLESRFQVKDA

-1068 MDLYFHTPM
+1068 MDLFFHTPM

-1107 HVPKLKV
+1107 HVPELKV
-1114 QKRVYNKLGDGQNL
+1114 QKRVYNKLGNGQNL
-1128 DGKLIKLGDKFYYFL
+1128 DGKLIKLGDKFYYYL
-1143 DGAKLPAD
+1143 DGAKLPAN
-1151 RGEAL
+1151 RGEVL
-1156 KEYRFYDDFDE
+1156 KEYRFFDDFDQ
-1167 KGDEFTGEYKAM
+1167 KGDEFTGEYKAL

-1188 GTVIKAGTDLSQY
+1188 GSVIKVGTNLSQY

-1210 GVVEISMKQ
+1210 GIVEISMKQ

-1227 ASEFDIDAAIQ
+1227 ASEFDVDAAIQ
-1238 MKRIASGTFENTYK
+1238 MKRIATGTFENTYK
-1252 NVVNGHEVV
+1252 NVVNGHEIV
-1261 SNTVKTS
+1261 SNTVKTT
-1268 TPEPEKPQPKKPT
+1268 TPEPEKPQPK
-1281 PAPKTPAPTL
+1281 TPAPTAQKPAL

-1302 SVLGMILAGLGLFG
+1302 SVLGMILAGFGLFG

>member
-91 NSQVNQAAQAAQKE
+91 NSQVNQVAQAAQKE

-113 SVDKGT
+113 PVDKGT
-119 TNTITETQKAQAEI
+119 TNTLAETQKAQAEI
-133 AADQAKQRAAV
+133 AADQAKQKAAV
-144 EKTTEDYVKAKDD
+144 EKTTEDYVKAKAD
-157 HTKAVEE
+157 HAKVVEATK
-164 TKQANAKIKADNAA
+164 KQNDQIAADNKA
-178 LKEAHDKAEKA
+178 LKEAHDKAEEA

-228 YDAYTKEVEKVKTD
+228 YDAYTKEVEKVKSE
-242 NQKSTDTYIAEKRKE
+242 NQKAIDIYVEEKRKE
-257 NKEIEDTKAYNE
+257 DKDIADTKAHNE
-269 GVRKRNAEG
+269 EVRKRNTKRKDE
-278 KAKVEAENA
+278 VDAENDK
-287 EIAKRNQAQL
+287 IA
-297 DHKKSVEDE
+297 
-306 NAAITKRNA
+306 
-315 EGQAKVE
+315 
-322 AENVAI
+322 
-328 DDFNK
+328 DFNK
-333 KVAEHNKAE
+333 KVSQHNQAE
-342 DARVAKEKAE
+342 DDRVAAEKAQ
-352 AEKNKKKDGY
+352 AEKDKTKDGY
-362 LSEVVSQGLVFKN
+362 LSQASVQNLIYNSEPNATFEVLTPNSGYQALSSDDKRYEPQEKIAQGKFVGTVNLKQGKS
-375 EADAHID
+375 IQ
-382 VKGADSYISAKGLHE
+382 VKYSNLQNSSYNGKKISSVVL
-397 AFKDITRIM
+397 
-406 GLGEDQLQQ
+406 
-415 YVTYFS
+415 TYTN
-421 LPGAKDL
+421 KT
-428 KLSKDP
+428 KDP
-434 SRLTSKF
+434 SPKADLGMAFFKDPTKTFWLFTTTNSDTIPTEVGIDLEFFDDKGQKISLTKDEALIGLASLNNDTIANGANAKRSSVEQVRVDNGEVIEITGSSVKAHGNVAYADTDNHFKSAGSKF
-441 ELYKS
+441 EQDDWDTGTS
-446 KAGFAFGGEGN
+446 KNRYYGS
-457 QFGAVNSKVGKTVTV
+457 AVAKF
-472 TYTNLKN
+472 KN
-479 SSYKGR
+479 TDKISLTSISYKR
-485 AISKMELDVTVK
+485 PTVWLAIN
-497 STSENIQ
+497 SEI
-504 DDVVFGFS
+504 
-512 KNPAK
+512 A
-517 GIEVAARYKDT
+517 
-528 NKDYKLDLSLRT
+528 
-540 RFYDADGNLINF
+540 
-552 EDNKDNP
+552 
-559 NEAKGLLSLSS
+559 
-570 LNAYKNHVETA
+570 
-581 RPSDTARFIQISGSS
+581 
-596 IVKHDNGLVYSNEK
+596 
-610 DNSNGNHFGLNQHNI
+610 
-625 IDSTTSP
+625 
-632 YYWYLAGA
+632 
-640 LALKGTNPEY
+640 
-650 GITVTSWDKLGDRK
+650 
-664 SEGRFTPSIW
+664 
-674 FTVTSELAATGVPTR
+674 VP
-689 PQYQQPKERKNFTPE
+689 K
-704 KLKEVPT
+704 VPT
-711 PKLETP
+711 PPRYQEPKTP
-717 KNFTPEKL
+717 VEFKPEPEKPVEPSKL
-725 KEVPTPK
+725 KL
-732 AKLTLVKVNGVP
+732 KLVTVNGVP
-744 TPTYKPKEKE
+744 DFIPTPEAKFPE
-754 PTVPVVPTVHVHDY
+754 PPVVPTVHVHGY

-883 PQNDAADYENVFEI
+883 PQNDAADYENVFEM

-918 PGKPTP
+918 PGKPDP
-924 NTPNDPKN
+924 NKPNDPKN

-946 AAGTLVDGKE
+946 EQGKLVDGKE

-969 TNRPNKNDKSGKEA
+969 TNRPNKGDKSGKEA

-1011 EGKAVNGLKMYHVLD
+1011 QGKAVNGLKMYHVLD

-1036 MIDRSGISPKGAF
+1036 MIDKSGISPKGAF

-1077 QNKKGF
+1077 QIGQGF

-1107 HVPKLKV
+1107 HVPELKV
-1114 QKRVYNKLGDGQNL
+1114 QKQVYNKLGDGQNL
-1128 DGKLIKLGDKFYYFL
+1128 DGKLVKLGDKFYYFL
-1143 DGAKLPAD
+1143 DGAKLPAN

-1156 KEYRFYDDFDE
+1156 KEYRFFDDFDQ
-1167 KGDEFTGEYKAM
+1167 KGDEFTGEYKAL

-1188 GTVIKAGTDLSQY
+1188 GSVIKAGTDLSQY
-1201 AELKYDKAK
+1201 AELKYNKAK

-1227 ASEFDIDAAIQ
+1227 ASEFDVDAAIQ
-1238 MKRIASGTFENTYK
+1238 MKRISAGTFENTYK
-1252 NVVNGHEVV
+1252 NVVNGHELV
-1261 SNTVKTS
+1261 SNTVKTT

-1281 PAPKTPAPTL
+1281 PAPKTPAPAL

-1302 SVLGMILAGLGLFG
+1302 SVLGMILAGFGLFG

>member
-1 MKSNETKTYGS
+1 MKSNELKTYGS

-80 QAQGNVTVQVD
+80 RAQGNVTVQVD
-91 NSQVNQAAQAAQKE
+91 NSQVNQAAQAAKKE
-105 GVKVVQDA
+105 GVEVVQDA
-113 SVDKGT
+113 PVDKGT
-119 TNTITETQKAQAEI
+119 TNTLAETQKAQAEI
-133 AADQAKQRAAV
+133 AADQAKQKAAV
-144 EKTTEDYVKAKDD
+144 EKTTEDYVKAKAD
-157 HTKAVEE
+157 HAKAVEA
-164 TKQANAKIKADNAA
+164 TKKQNDQIVADNKA

-211 KVSESSKTIKV
+211 KVSESTKAIKV

-228 YDAYTKEVEKVKTD
+228 YDAYTKEVEKVKAD
-242 NQKSTDTYIAEKRKE
+242 NQKSTDTYIAEKRQEDKD
-257 NKEIEDTKAYNE
+257 IADTKAYNE

-287 EIAKRNQAQL
+287 
-297 DHKKSVEDE
+297 
-306 NAAITKRNA
+306 
-315 EGQAKVE
+315 
-322 AENVAI
+322 AI
-328 DDFNK
+328 DDFNRN
-333 KVAEHNKAE
+333 VAEHNKAE
-342 DARVAKEKAE
+342 GARFAKEKAE
-352 AEKNKKKDGY
+352 AEKNRVKDGY

-397 AFKDITRIM
+397 AFKDITKSM

-421 LPGAKDL
+421 LPDAKDL

-441 ELYKS
+441 ELYKA
-446 KAGFAFGGEGN
+446 KAGFVYGGEGN

-497 STSENIQ
+497 PTSENIQ

-610 DNSNGNHFGLNQHNI
+610 DNSNGNHFGLNQYNI

-664 SEGRFTPSIW
+664 GEGRFTPSIW

-689 PQYQQPKERKNFTPE
+689 PQYKKPKERKNFTPE
-704 KLKEVPT
+704 KLKEA
-711 PKLETP
+711 
-717 KNFTPEKL
+717 
-725 KEVPTPK
+725 PTPK
-732 AKLTLVKVNGVP
+732 AKLNLVTVNGVP
-744 TPTYKPKEKE
+744 APTYKPNEKM
-754 PTVPVVPTVHVHDY
+754 PTPPVVPTVHYHRY
-768 KLSTRPQVQKA
+768 QLKA
-779 VENADKVNINGQYVA
+779 Q
-794 KNSLNRFVLQ
+794 
-804 TETLPAGRKP
+804 
-814 ITQLVFN
+814 
-821 DHLPQGFKV
+821 FKV
-830 DLEKTKEANK
+830 
-840 GYEVA
+840 
-845 YNEKANLLTFKATTA
+845 
-860 TLTSVNKDL
+860 
-869 AKEYKLADL
+869 
-878 SVWGR
+878 
-883 PQNDAADYENVFEI
+883 
-897 VVNGGGS
+897 
-904 NGYVRKSNKVLIHT
+904 
-918 PGKPTP
+918 
-924 NTPNDPKN
+924 
-932 PNRDPLKPEKHNYN
+932 EKHNYN
-946 AAGTLVDGKE
+946 AKGELIDDKE

-969 TNRPNKNDKSGKEA
+969 SNWQNKGNQSSKDVVKR
-983 IAKGF
+983 GF
-988 AYIEDYQDDAVT
+988 AYIEDYDETKVT
-1000 PLESRFQVKDA
+1000 GLESRFQVKDA

-1068 MDLYFHTPM
+1068 MDLFFHTPM

-1107 HVPKLKV
+1107 HVPELKV

-1143 DGAKLPAD
+1143 DGAKLPAN

-1179 AGVDIKLKD
+1179 AAVDIKLKD
-1188 GTVIKAGTDLSQY
+1188 GSVIKAGTDLSQY
-1201 AELKYDKAK
+1201 AELKYDKAR
-1210 GVVEISMKQ
+1210 GIVEISMKQ

-1227 ASEFDIDAAIQ
+1227 ASEFDVDTAVQ

-1252 NVVNGHEVV
+1252 NVVNGHELV

-1281 PAPKTPAPTL
+1281 PAPKTPAPAL
-1291 PQTGT
+1291 PKTGT

-1302 SVLGMILAGLGLFG
+1302 SVLGMLLAGFGLFG
-1316 LKKHKEN
+1316 LKKQKEN

>member
-65 PAKTAEQQNQLNQAG
+65 APKTAEQQNQLNQAG

-91 NSQVNQAAQAAQKE
+91 NSQVNQAAQSAQKE
-105 GVKVVQDA
+105 GVEVVQDA
-113 SVDKGT
+113 PVDKGT
-119 TNTITETQKAQAEI
+119 TNSLAETQKAQAEI
-133 AADQAKQRAAV
+133 AADQAKQKAAV
-144 EKTTEDYVKAKDD
+144 EKKTEDYVKAKDD
-157 HTKAVEE
+157 HAKAVEE

-211 KVSESSKTIKV
+211 QVSESSKTVKV

-228 YDAYTKEVEKVKTD
+228 YDAYIKAVEKVKMD
-242 NQKSTDTYIAEKRKE
+242 NQKSTDTYIAEKRQEDKV
-257 NKEIEDTKAYNE
+257 IADTKAYNE

-297 DHKKSVEDE
+297 NHKKSVEDE
-306 NAAITKRNA
+306 NAAITKRNV
-315 EGQAKVE
+315 EGQAKVD
-322 AENVAI
+322 AENAAI

-342 DARVAKEKAE
+342 DARVAMERAKAE
-352 AEKNKKKDGY
+352 QDRHKDGY
-362 LSEVVSQGLVFKN
+362 LSEVVTQGLVFKN
-375 EADAHID
+375 EANANIT
-382 VKGADSYISAKGLHE
+382 VTGADSYTSAKGLKE
-397 AFKDITRIM
+397 AFAEAHQKIGLPFQEYVFNFSYLDDRTITKRSDR
-406 GLGEDQLQQ
+406 L
-415 YVTYFS
+415 
-421 LPGAKDL
+421 AKQ
-428 KLSKDP
+428 
-434 SRLTSKF
+434 F
-441 ELYKS
+441 ELYQTTTAMTAVKGS
-446 KAGFAFGGEGN
+446 KLGV
-457 QFGAVNSKVGKTVTV
+457 VNSHVGQTVTV
-472 TYTNLKN
+472 TWGNLQN
-479 SSYKGR
+479 SSFNGK
-485 AISKMELDVTVK
+485 KVTK
-497 STSENIQ
+497 AEMSITTLPNSENVQ
-504 DDVVFGFS
+504 DEVIYGFHQ
-512 KNPAK
+512 NPAD
-517 GIEVAARYKDT
+517 GVEISAIAKDRS
-528 NKDYKLDLSLRT
+528 KDYFLRT
-540 RFYDADGNLINF
+540 RLQLRYYLEDGTVVNF
-552 EDNKDNP
+552 SDTKNKP
-559 NEAKGLLSLSS
+559 NEGKGLLGISS
-570 LNAYKNHVETA
+570 LNSYKNHVEGVQET
-581 RPSDTARFIQISGSS
+581 STSRFVPISGSS
-596 IVKHDNGLVYSNEK
+596 IVKHDNGMFYSNER
-610 DNSNGNHFGLNQHNI
+610 DNSDGAHFGLPYQHNA
-625 IDSTTSP
+625 IDHRDSP
-632 YYWYLAGA
+632 YFWYLAGA
-640 LALKGTNPEY
+640 MALKGTAPSYDIVVSNW
-650 GITVTSWDKLGDRK
+650 GKLGDFK
-664 SEGRFTPSIW
+664 GEGHYTPSIW
-674 FTVTSELAATGVPTR
+674 FTLTSELAATGVPTR
-689 PQYQQPKERKNFTPE
+689 PQYQQPKGRKSFTPE
-704 KLKEVPT
+704 KLKEVPN

-732 AKLTLVKVNGVP
+732 AKLTLVRVNGVP
-744 TPTYKPKEKE
+744 APTYKPTEKL
-754 PTVPVVPTVHVHDY
+754 PTPPVVPTVHVHDY
-768 KLSTRPQVQKA
+768 KLFTRPQVQKA

-860 TLTSVNKDL
+860 ILNSVNKDL

-883 PQNDAADYENVFEI
+883 PQNDAADYENVFEM

-918 PGKPTP
+918 PGKQDP
-924 NTPNDPKN
+924 NKPNDPKN

-946 AAGTLVDGKE
+946 EQGKLVDGKE

-988 AYIEDYQDDAVT
+988 AYIEDYDETKVTGLEGQFKVTDA
-1000 PLESRFQVKDA
+1000 Q
-1011 EGKAVNGLKMYHVLD
+1011 GKAVSGLKMYHVLD

-1036 MIDRSGISPKGAF
+1036 VIDKSGISPKGAF

-1097 NGYYSNVVVN
+1097 NGYASNVVVN
-1107 HVPKLKV
+1107 HVPELKV

-1128 DGKLIKLGDKFYYFL
+1128 DGKLIKLGDKFYYYL
-1143 DGAKLPAD
+1143 DGAKLPSD

-1179 AGVDIKLKD
+1179 AAVDIKLKD

-1210 GVVEISMKQ
+1210 GIVEISMKQ

-1227 ASEFDIDAAIQ
+1227 ASEFDVDAAIQ
-1238 MKRIASGTFENTYK
+1238 MKRIAAGTFENTYK
-1252 NVVNGHEVV
+1252 NVVNGHELV

-1281 PAPKTPAPTL
+1281 PAPKAPAPAL

-1296 ASGIGL
+1296 ASSVGL
-1302 SVLGMILAGLGLFG
+1302 SVLGMILAGFSLVSF
-1316 LKKHKEN
+1316 KKRKEN

>member
-42 EVAKTEPTTVAPAN
+42 EVAKTEPTTVASAN

-91 NSQVNQAAQAAQKE
+91 NGQVNQAAQAAQKE

-113 SVDKGT
+113 PVDKGT
-119 TNTITETQKAQAEI
+119 TNTLAETQKAQAEI
-133 AADQAKQRAAV
+133 AADQAKQKAAI
-144 EKTTEDYVKAKDD
+144 EQTTEDYVKAKDD
-157 HTKAVEE
+157 HAKAIEE

-196 VSTAKD
+196 VATAKD

-211 KVSESSKTIKV
+211 QVSESFKTVKV
-222 EATKDS
+222 EATKES
-228 YDAYTKEVEKVKTD
+228 YDAYSKEVTKVKED
-242 NQKSTDTYIAEKRKE
+242 NQKAIDTYVEEKRKE
-257 NKEIEDTKAYNE
+257 DKDIADTKAHNE
-269 GVRKRNAEG
+269 EVRKRNTKRKDE
-278 KAKVEAENA
+278 VDAENDK
-287 EIAKRNQAQL
+287 IA
-297 DHKKSVEDE
+297 
-306 NAAITKRNA
+306 
-315 EGQAKVE
+315 
-322 AENVAI
+322 
-328 DDFNK
+328 DFNK
-333 KVAEHNKAE
+333 KVSQHNQAE
-342 DARVAKEKAE
+342 DDRVAAEKAQ
-352 AEKNKKKDGY
+352 AEKDKTKDGY
-362 LSEVVSQGLVFKN
+362 LSQASVQNLIYNSEPNATFEVLTPNSGYQALSSDDKRYEPQEKIAQGKFVGTVNLKQGKS
-375 EADAHID
+375 IQ
-382 VKGADSYISAKGLHE
+382 VKYSNLQNSSYNGKKISSVVL
-397 AFKDITRIM
+397 
-406 GLGEDQLQQ
+406 
-415 YVTYFS
+415 TYTN
-421 LPGAKDL
+421 KT
-428 KLSKDP
+428 KDP
-434 SRLTSKF
+434 SPKADLGMAFFKDPTKTFWLFTTTNSDTIPTEVGIDLEFFDDKGQKISLTKDEALIGLASLNNDTIANGANAKRSSVEQVRVDNGEVIEITGSSVKAHGNVAYADTDNHFKSAGSKF
-441 ELYKS
+441 EQDDWDTGTS
-446 KAGFAFGGEGN
+446 KNRYYGS
-457 QFGAVNSKVGKTVTV
+457 AVAKF
-472 TYTNLKN
+472 KN
-479 SSYKGR
+479 TDKISLTSISYKR
-485 AISKMELDVTVK
+485 PTVWLAIN
-497 STSENIQ
+497 SEI
-504 DDVVFGFS
+504 
-512 KNPAK
+512 A
-517 GIEVAARYKDT
+517 
-528 NKDYKLDLSLRT
+528 
-540 RFYDADGNLINF
+540 
-552 EDNKDNP
+552 
-559 NEAKGLLSLSS
+559 
-570 LNAYKNHVETA
+570 
-581 RPSDTARFIQISGSS
+581 
-596 IVKHDNGLVYSNEK
+596 
-610 DNSNGNHFGLNQHNI
+610 
-625 IDSTTSP
+625 
-632 YYWYLAGA
+632 
-640 LALKGTNPEY
+640 
-650 GITVTSWDKLGDRK
+650 
-664 SEGRFTPSIW
+664 
-674 FTVTSELAATGVPTR
+674 VP
-689 PQYQQPKERKNFTPE
+689 K
-704 KLKEVPT
+704 VPT
-711 PKLETP
+711 PPRYQDPKTP
-717 KNFTPEKL
+717 VEFKPEPEKPVEPSKL
-725 KEVPTPK
+725 KL
-732 AKLTLVKVNGVP
+732 KLVTVNGVP
-744 TPTYKPKEKE
+744 DFIPTPEEKFSKP
-754 PTVPVVPTVHVHDY
+754 PVVPTVHVHDY

-804 TETLPAGRKP
+804 TETLPAGRKS

-883 PQNDAADYENVFEI
+883 PQNDAADYENVFEM

-918 PGKPTP
+918 PGKPDP
-924 NTPNDPKN
+924 NKPNDPKN

-946 AAGTLVDGKE
+946 EQGKLVDGKE

-969 TNRPNKNDKSGKEA
+969 TNRPNKGDKSGKEA

-1011 EGKAVNGLKMYHVLD
+1011 QGKVVNGLKMYHVLD

-1036 MIDRSGISPKGAF
+1036 MIDKSGISPKGAF

-1107 HVPKLKV
+1107 HVPELKV

-1128 DGKLIKLGDKFYYFL
+1128 DGKLIKLGDKFYYYL
-1143 DGAKLPAD
+1143 DGAKLPSD

-1179 AGVDIKLKD
+1179 AAVDIKLKD

-1210 GVVEISMKQ
+1210 GIVEISMKQ

-1227 ASEFDIDAAIQ
+1227 ASEFDVDTAIQ
-1238 MKRIASGTFENTYK
+1238 MKRIAAGTFENTYK
-1252 NVVNGHEVV
+1252 NVVNGHELV

-1281 PAPKTPAPTL
+1281 PAPKTPAPAL

-1302 SVLGMILAGLGLFG
+1302 SVLGMILAGFGLFG
-1316 LKKHKEN
+1316 LKKQKKH

>member
-65 PAKTAEQQNQLNQAG
+65 APKTAEQQNQLNQAG

-157 HTKAVEE
+157 HAKAVEE
-164 TKQANAKIKADNAA
+164 TKQKNAQIEAENKA
-178 LKEAHDKAEKA
+178 LKEAHDKASQQA
-189 GQDVNQA
+189 AQTNQA
-196 VSTAKD
+196 VEQVKAKI
-202 KVKAEFKDA
+202 KAEFPDA
-211 KVSESSKTIKV
+211 KVTETTKEIKV
-222 EATKDS
+222 DPTKTS
-228 YDAYTKEVEKVKTD
+228 YDAYTKVVDQVKAENKKATETYQAEKAKE
-242 NQKSTDTYIAEKRKE
+242 NQEIAE
-257 NKEIEDTKAYNE
+257 TKAYNE
-269 GVRKRNAEG
+269 AVRKRNSEN

-297 DHKKSVEDE
+297 AHKKSVEAE
-306 NAAITKRNA
+306 NEAIKKRNA
-315 EGQAKVE
+315 AGQAKVD
-322 AENVAI
+322 AENKEI
-328 DDFNK
+328 DKFNK
-333 KVAEHNKAE
+333 KVAEFNKSEDERVARERAKAE
-342 DARVAKEKAE
+342 QDRH
-352 AEKNKKKDGY
+352 KDGY
-362 LSEVVSQGLVFKN
+362 LSEVVTQGLVFKN
-375 EADAHID
+375 ETNASIT
-382 VKGADSYISAKGLHE
+382 VTGADSYTSAKGLKE
-397 AFKDITRIM
+397 AFAEAHQKIGLPFQEYVFNFSYLDDRTITKRSDR
-406 GLGEDQLQQ
+406 L
-415 YVTYFS
+415 
-421 LPGAKDL
+421 AKQ
-428 KLSKDP
+428 
-434 SRLTSKF
+434 F
-441 ELYKS
+441 ELYQTTTAMTAVKGS
-446 KAGFAFGGEGN
+446 KLGV
-457 QFGAVNSKVGKTVTV
+457 VNSHVGQTVTV
-472 TYTNLKN
+472 TWGNLQN
-479 SSYKGR
+479 SSFNGK
-485 AISKMELDVTVK
+485 KVTK
-497 STSENIQ
+497 AEMSITTLPNSENVQ
-504 DDVVFGFS
+504 DEVIYGFHQ
-512 KNPAK
+512 NPAD
-517 GIEVAARYKDT
+517 GVEISAIAKDRS
-528 NKDYKLDLSLRT
+528 KDYFLRT
-540 RFYDADGNLINF
+540 RLQLRYYLEDGTVVNF
-552 EDNKDNP
+552 SDTKNKP
-559 NEAKGLLSLSS
+559 NEGKGLLGISS
-570 LNAYKNHVETA
+570 LNSYKNHVEGVQET
-581 RPSDTARFIQISGSS
+581 STSRFVPISGSS
-596 IVKHDNGLVYSNEK
+596 IVKHGNGMFYSNER
-610 DNSNGNHFGLNQHNI
+610 DNSDGAHFGLPYQHNA
-625 IDSTTSP
+625 IDHRDSP
-632 YYWYLAGA
+632 YFWYLAGA
-640 LALKGTNPEY
+640 MELKGTAPEY
-650 GITVTSWDKLGDRK
+650 DIVVSNWDKLGDFK
-664 SEGRFTPSIW
+664 GEGHYTPSIW
-674 FTVTSELAATGVPTR
+674 FTLTSELAATGVPTR
-689 PQYQQPKERKNFTPE
+689 PQYQQPKELKSFTPE

-711 PKLETP
+711 PKLEEL
-717 KNFTPEKL
+717 KKFTPETEKT
-725 KEVPTPK
+725 VPTPK
-732 AKLTLVKVNGVP
+732 AKLSLVTVNGVP
-744 TPTYKPKEKE
+744 TPTYKPTEKL
-754 PTVPVVPTVHVHDY
+754 PTPPVVPTVHVHDY

-779 VENADKVNINGQYVA
+779 VENADKVNVNGQYVA
-794 KNSLNRFVLQ
+794 KNSLNRFALQ

-814 ITQLVFN
+814 LTQLVFN

-830 DLEKTKEANK
+830 DLEKTKAANK
-840 GYEVA
+840 GYEVV
-845 YNEKANLLTFKATTA
+845 YNEKANLLTFKASTA
-860 TLTSVNKDL
+860 ILTSVNKDL

-883 PQNDAADYENVFEI
+883 PQNDAADYENVFEM

-918 PGKPTP
+918 PGKQDP
-924 NTPNDPKN
+924 NKPNDPKN

-946 AAGTLVDGKE
+946 EQGKLVDGKE

-1068 MDLYFHTPM
+1068 MDLFFHTPM
-1077 QNKKGF
+1077 KNKKGF

-1107 HVPKLKV
+1107 HVPELKV

-1143 DGAKLPAD
+1143 DGAKLPAN

-1156 KEYRFYDDFDE
+1156 KEYRFFDDFDQ

-1179 AGVDIKLKD
+1179 AAVDIKLKD

-1201 AELKYDKAK
+1201 AKLKYDKAK
-1210 GVVEISMKQ
+1210 GIVEISMKQ

-1227 ASEFDIDAAIQ
+1227 ASEFDVDAAIQ
-1238 MKRIASGTFENTYK
+1238 MKRISAGTFENTYK
-1252 NVVNGHEVV
+1252 NVVNGHELV
-1261 SNTVKTS
+1261 SNTVKTG

-1281 PAPKTPAPTL
+1281 PAPKAPAPAL

-1296 ASGIGL
+1296 ASSVGL
-1302 SVLGMILAGLGLFG
+1302 SVLGMILAGFSLVSF
-1316 LKKHKEN
+1316 KKRKES

>member
-42 EVAKTEPTTVAPAN
+42 EVAKTEPTTVASAN

-91 NSQVNQAAQAAQKE
+91 NGQVNQAAQAAQKE

-113 SVDKGT
+113 PVDKGT
-119 TNTITETQKAQAEI
+119 TNTLAETQKAQAEI
-133 AADQAKQRAAV
+133 AADQAKQKAAI
-144 EKTTEDYVKAKDD
+144 EQTTEDYVKAKDD
-157 HTKAVEE
+157 HAKAIEE

-178 LKEAHDKAEKA
+178 LKEAHDQAAQA

-211 KVSESSKTIKV
+211 QVSESFKTVKV
-222 EATKDS
+222 EATKES
-228 YDAYTKEVEKVKTD
+228 YDAYSKEVTKVKED
-242 NQKSTDTYIAEKRKE
+242 NQKAIDTYVEEKRKE
-257 NKEIEDTKAYNE
+257 DKDIADTKAHNE
-269 GVRKRNAEG
+269 EVRKRNTKRKDE
-278 KAKVEAENA
+278 VDAENDI
-287 EIAKRNQAQL
+287 IA
-297 DHKKSVEDE
+297 
-306 NAAITKRNA
+306 
-315 EGQAKVE
+315 
-322 AENVAI
+322 
-328 DDFNK
+328 DFNK
-333 KVAEHNKAE
+333 KVSQHNQAE
-342 DARVAKEKAE
+342 DDRVAAEKAQ
-352 AEKNKKKDGY
+352 AEKDKTKDGY
-362 LSEVVSQGLVFKN
+362 LSQASVQNLIYNSEPNATFEVLTPNSGYQALSSDDKRYEPQEKIAQGKFVGTVNLKQGKS
-375 EADAHID
+375 IQ
-382 VKGADSYISAKGLHE
+382 VKYSNLQNSSYNGKKISSVVL
-397 AFKDITRIM
+397 
-406 GLGEDQLQQ
+406 
-415 YVTYFS
+415 TYTN
-421 LPGAKDL
+421 KT
-428 KLSKDP
+428 KDP
-434 SRLTSKF
+434 SPKADLGMAFFKDPTKTFWLFTTTNSDTIPTEVGIDLEFFDDKGQKISLTKDEALIGLASLNNDTIANGANAKRSSVEQVRVDNGEVIEITGSSVKAHGNVAYADTDNHFKSAGSKF
-441 ELYKS
+441 EQDDWDTGTS
-446 KAGFAFGGEGN
+446 KNRYYGS
-457 QFGAVNSKVGKTVTV
+457 AVAKF
-472 TYTNLKN
+472 KN
-479 SSYKGR
+479 TDKISLTSISYKR
-485 AISKMELDVTVK
+485 PTVWLAIN
-497 STSENIQ
+497 SEI
-504 DDVVFGFS
+504 
-512 KNPAK
+512 A
-517 GIEVAARYKDT
+517 
-528 NKDYKLDLSLRT
+528 
-540 RFYDADGNLINF
+540 
-552 EDNKDNP
+552 
-559 NEAKGLLSLSS
+559 
-570 LNAYKNHVETA
+570 
-581 RPSDTARFIQISGSS
+581 
-596 IVKHDNGLVYSNEK
+596 
-610 DNSNGNHFGLNQHNI
+610 
-625 IDSTTSP
+625 
-632 YYWYLAGA
+632 
-640 LALKGTNPEY
+640 
-650 GITVTSWDKLGDRK
+650 
-664 SEGRFTPSIW
+664 
-674 FTVTSELAATGVPTR
+674 VP
-689 PQYQQPKERKNFTPE
+689 K
-704 KLKEVPT
+704 VPT
-711 PKLETP
+711 PPRYQDPKTP
-717 KNFTPEKL
+717 VEFKPEPEKPVEPSKL
-725 KEVPTPK
+725 KL
-732 AKLTLVKVNGVP
+732 KLVTVNGVP
-744 TPTYKPKEKE
+744 DFIPTPEEKFSKP
-754 PTVPVVPTVHVHDY
+754 PVVPTVHVHGY
-768 KLSTRPQVQKA
+768 KLSTRPQVQKT

-804 TETLPAGRKP
+804 TETLPAGRKS

-845 YNEKANLLTFKATTA
+845 YSEKENLLTFKATTA
-860 TLTSVNKDL
+860 ILTSVNKDL

-883 PQNDAADYENVFEI
+883 PQNDAADYENVFEM

-918 PGKPTP
+918 PGKQDP
-924 NTPNDPKN
+924 NKPNDPKN

-946 AAGTLVDGKE
+946 EQGKLVDGKE

-969 TNRPNKNDKSGKEA
+969 TNRPNKGDKSGKEA

-1011 EGKAVNGLKMYHVLD
+1011 QGKAVNGLKMYHVLD

-1077 QNKKGF
+1077 QNKNGF

-1107 HVPKLKV
+1107 HVPEFKV

-1128 DGKLIKLGDKFYYFL
+1128 DGKLVKLGDKFYYFL
-1143 DGAKLPAD
+1143 DGAKLPAN

-1167 KGDEFTGEYKAM
+1167 KGDEFTGEYKAI

-1188 GTVIKAGTDLSQY
+1188 GSVIKAGTDLSQY

-1210 GVVEISMKQ
+1210 GIVEISMKQ

-1227 ASEFDIDAAIQ
+1227 ASEFDVDTAIQ
-1238 MKRIASGTFENTYK
+1238 MKRIAAGTFENTYK
-1252 NVVNGHEVV
+1252 NVVNGHELV

-1281 PAPKTPAPTL
+1281 PAPKAPAPAL

-1302 SVLGMILAGLGLFG
+1302 SVLGMILAGFGLFG
-1316 LKKHKEN
+1316 LKKQKKH

>member
-1 MKSNETKTYGS
+1 MKSNESKTYGS

-65 PAKTAEQQNQLNQAG
+65 PVKTAEQQNQLNQAG

-91 NSQVNQAAQAAQKE
+91 NSQVNQAAQAAKKE
-105 GVKVVQDA
+105 GVEVVQDA
-113 SVDKGT
+113 PVDKGT
-119 TNTITETQKAQAEI
+119 TNTLAETQKAQAEI
-133 AADQAKQRAAV
+133 AADQAKQKAAV
-144 EKTTEDYVKAKDD
+144 EKTTEDYVKAKAD
-157 HTKAVEE
+157 HAKAVEA
-164 TKQANAKIKADNAA
+164 TKKQNDQIVADNKA

-211 KVSESSKTIKV
+211 KVSESTKAIKV

-228 YDAYTKEVEKVKTD
+228 YDAYTKEVEKVKAD
-242 NQKSTDTYIAEKRKE
+242 NQKSTDTYIAEKRQEDKD
-257 NKEIEDTKAYNE
+257 IADTKAYNE
-269 GVRKRNAEG
+269 GVRKRNAAG

-287 EIAKRNQAQL
+287 
-297 DHKKSVEDE
+297 
-306 NAAITKRNA
+306 
-315 EGQAKVE
+315 
-322 AENVAI
+322 AI

-333 KVAEHNKAE
+333 NVAEHNKAE
-342 DARVAKEKAE
+342 DARFAKEKAE

-397 AFKDITRIM
+397 AFKDITKSM

-421 LPGAKDL
+421 LPSAQDL
-428 KLSKDP
+428 KISKDP
-434 SRLTSKF
+434 SRLTSNF
-441 ELYKS
+441 ELYKA
-446 KAGFAFGGEGN
+446 KAGFVFGGEGN

-472 TYTNLKN
+472 TYTNLKS

-497 STSENIQ
+497 PTSENIQ

-512 KNPAK
+512 KNPSK

-596 IVKHDNGLVYSNEK
+596 IVKHDNGLVYSNER

-664 SEGRFTPSIW
+664 GEGRFTPSIW

-689 PQYQQPKERKNFTPE
+689 PQYKKPKERKNFTPE
-704 KLKEVPT
+704 KLKES
-711 PKLETP
+711 
-717 KNFTPEKL
+717 
-725 KEVPTPK
+725 PTPK
-732 AKLTLVKVNGVP
+732 AKLNLVTVNGVP
-744 TPTYKPKEKE
+744 APTYKPNEKM
-754 PTVPVVPTVHVHDY
+754 PTPPVVPTVHYHRY
-768 KLSTRPQVQKA
+768 QLKA
-779 VENADKVNINGQYVA
+779 Q
-794 KNSLNRFVLQ
+794 
-804 TETLPAGRKP
+804 
-814 ITQLVFN
+814 
-821 DHLPQGFKV
+821 FKV
-830 DLEKTKEANK
+830 
-840 GYEVA
+840 
-845 YNEKANLLTFKATTA
+845 
-860 TLTSVNKDL
+860 
-869 AKEYKLADL
+869 
-878 SVWGR
+878 
-883 PQNDAADYENVFEI
+883 
-897 VVNGGGS
+897 
-904 NGYVRKSNKVLIHT
+904 
-918 PGKPTP
+918 
-924 NTPNDPKN
+924 
-932 PNRDPLKPEKHNYN
+932 EKHNYN
-946 AAGTLVDGKE
+946 AKGELIDDKE

-969 TNRPNKNDKSGKEA
+969 SNWQNKGNQSSKDVVKR
-983 IAKGF
+983 GF
-988 AYIEDYQDDAVT
+988 AYIEDYDETKVT
-1000 PLESRFQVKDA
+1000 GLESRFQVKDA

-1068 MDLYFHTPM
+1068 MDLFFHTPM

-1107 HVPKLKV
+1107 HVPELKV

-1179 AGVDIKLKD
+1179 AAVDIKLKD
-1188 GTVIKAGTDLSQY
+1188 GSVIKAGTDLSQY

-1227 ASEFDIDAAIQ
+1227 ASEFDVDAAIQ
-1238 MKRIASGTFENTYK
+1238 MKRISAGTFENTYK
-1252 NVVNGHEVV
+1252 NVVNGHELV

-1281 PAPKTPAPTL
+1281 PAPKTPAPAL
-1291 PQTGT
+1291 PKTGT

-1302 SVLGMILAGLGLFG
+1302 SVLGMLLAGFGLFG
-1316 LKKHKEN
+1316 LKKQKEN

>member
-1 MKSNETKTYGS
+1 MKSNESKTYGS

-80 QAQGNVTVQVD
+80 RAQGNVTVQVD
-91 NSQVNQAAQAAQKE
+91 NSQVNQAAQAAKKE
-105 GVKVVQDA
+105 GVEVVQDA
-113 SVDKGT
+113 PVDKGT
-119 TNTITETQKAQAEI
+119 TNTLAETQKAQAEI
-133 AADQAKQRAAV
+133 AADQAKQKAAV
-144 EKTTEDYVKAKDD
+144 EKTTEDYVKAKAD
-157 HTKAVEE
+157 HAKAVEA
-164 TKQANAKIKADNAA
+164 TKKQNDQIVADNKA

-211 KVSESSKTIKV
+211 KVSESTKAIKV

-228 YDAYTKEVEKVKTD
+228 YDAYTKEVEKVKAD
-242 NQKSTDTYIAEKRKE
+242 NQKSTDTYIAEKRQEDKD
-257 NKEIEDTKAYNE
+257 IADTKAYNE

-287 EIAKRNQAQL
+287 
-297 DHKKSVEDE
+297 
-306 NAAITKRNA
+306 
-315 EGQAKVE
+315 
-322 AENVAI
+322 AI
-328 DDFNK
+328 DDFNRN
-333 KVAEHNKAE
+333 VAEHNKAE
-342 DARVAKEKAE
+342 GARFAKEKAE
-352 AEKNKKKDGY
+352 AEKNRVKDGY

-397 AFKDITRIM
+397 AFKDITKSM

-421 LPGAKDL
+421 LPSAQDL
-428 KLSKDP
+428 KISKDP
-434 SRLTSKF
+434 SRLTSNF
-441 ELYKS
+441 ELYKA
-446 KAGFAFGGEGN
+446 KAGFVFGGEGN

-472 TYTNLKN
+472 TYTNLKS

-497 STSENIQ
+497 PTSENVQ

-512 KNPAK
+512 KNPSK

-528 NKDYKLDLSLRT
+528 NKDYKLDLGLRT

-610 DNSNGNHFGLNQHNI
+610 DNSNGNHFGLNQYNI

-664 SEGRFTPSIW
+664 GEGRFTPSIW

-689 PQYQQPKERKNFTPE
+689 PQYKKPKERKNFTPE
-704 KLKEVPT
+704 KLKEA
-711 PKLETP
+711 
-717 KNFTPEKL
+717 
-725 KEVPTPK
+725 PTPK
-732 AKLTLVKVNGVP
+732 AKLNLVTVNGVP
-744 TPTYKPKEKE
+744 APTYKPNEKM
-754 PTVPVVPTVHVHDY
+754 PTPPVVPTVHYHRY
-768 KLSTRPQVQKA
+768 QLKA
-779 VENADKVNINGQYVA
+779 Q
-794 KNSLNRFVLQ
+794 
-804 TETLPAGRKP
+804 
-814 ITQLVFN
+814 
-821 DHLPQGFKV
+821 FKV
-830 DLEKTKEANK
+830 
-840 GYEVA
+840 
-845 YNEKANLLTFKATTA
+845 
-860 TLTSVNKDL
+860 
-869 AKEYKLADL
+869 
-878 SVWGR
+878 
-883 PQNDAADYENVFEI
+883 
-897 VVNGGGS
+897 
-904 NGYVRKSNKVLIHT
+904 
-918 PGKPTP
+918 
-924 NTPNDPKN
+924 
-932 PNRDPLKPEKHNYN
+932 EKHNYN
-946 AAGTLVDGKE
+946 AKGELIDDKE

-969 TNRPNKNDKSGKEA
+969 SNWQNKGNQSSKDVVKR
-983 IAKGF
+983 GF
-988 AYIEDYQDDAVT
+988 AYIEDYDETKVT
-1000 PLESRFQVKDA
+1000 GLESRFQVKDA

-1068 MDLYFHTPM
+1068 MDLFFHTPM

-1107 HVPKLKV
+1107 HVPELKV

-1179 AGVDIKLKD
+1179 AAVDIKLKD
-1188 GTVIKAGTDLSQY
+1188 GSVIKAGTDLSQY
-1201 AELKYDKAK
+1201 AELKHDKAR
-1210 GVVEISMKQ
+1210 GIVEISMKQ

-1227 ASEFDIDAAIQ
+1227 ASEFDVNAAVQ

-1252 NVVNGHEVV
+1252 NVVNGHELV

-1281 PAPKTPAPTL
+1281 PAPKTPAPAL

-1302 SVLGMILAGLGLFG
+1302 SVLGMILAGFGLFG
-1316 LKKHKEN
+1316 LKKQKEN

>member
-28 AALAVATTNGVQAD
+28 AALAVATAQTSYA
-42 EVAKTEPTTVAPAN
+42 EEATTTPN

-91 NSQVNQAAQAAQKE
+91 NSQVNQAAQAAKKE
-105 GVKVVQDA
+105 GVEVVQDA
-113 SVDKGT
+113 PVDKGT
-119 TNTITETQKAQAEI
+119 TNSLAETQKAQAEI
-133 AADQAKQRAAV
+133 AADQAKQKATV
-144 EKTTEDYVKAKDD
+144 EKTTEDYVKAKED
-157 HTKAVEE
+157 HAKAVEAV
-164 TKQANAKIKADNAA
+164 KHQNDQIAADNKA

-211 KVSESSKTIKV
+211 KVSENSKMIKV
-222 EATKDS
+222 EATEDS
-228 YDAYTKEVEKVKTD
+228 YDAYTKAVKQVEVENKKA
-242 NQKSTDTYIAEKRKE
+242 TDTYIAEKRQEDKD
-257 NKEIEDTKAYNE
+257 IADTKAYNE

-278 KAKVEAENA
+278 KAKVDAENA
-287 EIAKRNQAQL
+287 
-297 DHKKSVEDE
+297 
-306 NAAITKRNA
+306 
-315 EGQAKVE
+315 
-322 AENVAI
+322 AI

-382 VKGADSYISAKGLHE
+382 VNGADSYISAKGLHE

-434 SRLTSKF
+434 SRLTSNF
-441 ELYKS
+441 ELYKA
-446 KAGFAFGGEGN
+446 KAGFVFGGEGN

-497 STSENIQ
+497 PTSENVQ

-528 NKDYKLDLSLRT
+528 DKDYKLDLSLRT

-664 SEGRFTPSIW
+664 GEGRFTPSIW
-674 FTVTSELAATGVPTR
+674 FTVTSELAATGVSTR
-689 PQYQQPKERKNFTPE
+689 PQYQQPKDRKSFTPE
-704 KLKEVPT
+704 KLK
-711 PKLETP
+711 K
-717 KNFTPEKL
+717 
-725 KEVPTPK
+725 VPTPK

-754 PTVPVVPTVHVHDY
+754 PTALTAPTVHYHRY
-768 KLSTRPQVQKA
+768 QLKA
-779 VENADKVNINGQYVA
+779 Q
-794 KNSLNRFVLQ
+794 
-804 TETLPAGRKP
+804 
-814 ITQLVFN
+814 
-821 DHLPQGFKV
+821 FKV
-830 DLEKTKEANK
+830 
-840 GYEVA
+840 
-845 YNEKANLLTFKATTA
+845 
-860 TLTSVNKDL
+860 
-869 AKEYKLADL
+869 
-878 SVWGR
+878 
-883 PQNDAADYENVFEI
+883 
-897 VVNGGGS
+897 
-904 NGYVRKSNKVLIHT
+904 
-918 PGKPTP
+918 
-924 NTPNDPKN
+924 
-932 PNRDPLKPEKHNYN
+932 EKHNYN
-946 AAGTLVDGKE
+946 AKGELIDDKE

-969 TNRPNKNDKSGKEA
+969 SNWQNKGNQSSKDVVKR
-983 IAKGF
+983 GF
-988 AYIEDYQDDAVT
+988 AYIEDYDETKVT
-1000 PLESRFQVKDA
+1000 GLESRFQVKDA
-1011 EGKAVNGLKMYHVLD
+1011 QGKNVNGLKMYHVLD

-1036 MIDRSGISPKGAF
+1036 MIDKSSVSPKGAF

-1083 TGKYTNQTFQVQFG
+1083 TGNYTNQTFQIQFG
-1097 NGYYSNVVVN
+1097 NAYYSNVVVN

-1114 QKRVYNKLGDGQNL
+1114 QKQVFSKLGDGQNL
-1128 DGKLIKLGDKFYYFL
+1128 DGKLVKLGDKFYYFL
-1143 DGAKLPAD
+1143 DGAKLPAN

-1167 KGDEFTGEYKAM
+1167 KGDEFTGEYKAI

-1188 GTVIKAGTDLSQY
+1188 GSVIKAGTDLSQY

-1210 GVVEISMKQ
+1210 GIVEISMKQ

-1227 ASEFDIDAAIQ
+1227 ASEFNVNAAIQ
-1238 MKRIASGTFENTYK
+1238 MKRISAGTFENTYK
-1252 NVVNGHEVV
+1252 NVVIGHEIV
-1261 SNTVKTS
+1261 SNTVKT
-1268 TPEPEKPQPKKPT
+1268 TTLELEKPQPKKPT
-1281 PAPKTPAPTL
+1281 PAPKTPAPVL

-1302 SVLGMILAGLGLFG
+1302 SVLGMILAGFGLFG

>member
-1 MKSNETKTYGS
+1 MKSNELKTYGS

-80 QAQGNVTVQVD
+80 RAQGNVTVQVD
-91 NSQVNQAAQAAQKE
+91 NSQVNQAAQAAKKE
-105 GVKVVQDA
+105 GVEVVQDA
-113 SVDKGT
+113 PVDKGT
-119 TNTITETQKAQAEI
+119 TNTLAETQKAQAEI
-133 AADQAKQRAAV
+133 AADQAKQKAAV
-144 EKTTEDYVKAKDD
+144 EKTTEDYVKAKAD
-157 HTKAVEE
+157 HAKAVEA
-164 TKQANAKIKADNAA
+164 TKKQNDQIVADNKA

-211 KVSESSKTIKV
+211 KVSESTKAIKV

-228 YDAYTKEVEKVKTD
+228 YDAYTKEVEKVKAD
-242 NQKSTDTYIAEKRKE
+242 NQKSTDTYIAEKRQEDKD
-257 NKEIEDTKAYNE
+257 IADTKAYNE

-287 EIAKRNQAQL
+287 
-297 DHKKSVEDE
+297 
-306 NAAITKRNA
+306 
-315 EGQAKVE
+315 
-322 AENVAI
+322 AI
-328 DDFNK
+328 DDFNRN
-333 KVAEHNKAE
+333 VAEHNKAE
-342 DARVAKEKAE
+342 GARFAKEKAE
-352 AEKNKKKDGY
+352 AEKNRVKDGY

-397 AFKDITRIM
+397 AFKDITKSM

-421 LPGAKDL
+421 LPDAKDL

-441 ELYKS
+441 ELYKA
-446 KAGFAFGGEGN
+446 KAGFVYGGEGN

-497 STSENIQ
+497 PTSENIQ

-610 DNSNGNHFGLNQHNI
+610 DNSNGNHFGLNQYNI

-664 SEGRFTPSIW
+664 GEGRFTPSIW

-689 PQYQQPKERKNFTPE
+689 PQYKKPKERKNFTPE
-704 KLKEVPT
+704 KLKEA
-711 PKLETP
+711 
-717 KNFTPEKL
+717 
-725 KEVPTPK
+725 PTPK
-732 AKLTLVKVNGVP
+732 AKLNLVTVNGVP
-744 TPTYKPKEKE
+744 APTYKPNEKM
-754 PTVPVVPTVHVHDY
+754 PTPPVVPTVHYHRY
-768 KLSTRPQVQKA
+768 QLKA
-779 VENADKVNINGQYVA
+779 Q
-794 KNSLNRFVLQ
+794 
-804 TETLPAGRKP
+804 
-814 ITQLVFN
+814 
-821 DHLPQGFKV
+821 FKV
-830 DLEKTKEANK
+830 
-840 GYEVA
+840 
-845 YNEKANLLTFKATTA
+845 
-860 TLTSVNKDL
+860 
-869 AKEYKLADL
+869 
-878 SVWGR
+878 
-883 PQNDAADYENVFEI
+883 
-897 VVNGGGS
+897 
-904 NGYVRKSNKVLIHT
+904 
-918 PGKPTP
+918 
-924 NTPNDPKN
+924 
-932 PNRDPLKPEKHNYN
+932 EKHNYN
-946 AAGTLVDGKE
+946 AKGELIDDKE

-969 TNRPNKNDKSGKEA
+969 SNWQNKGNQSSKDVVKR
-983 IAKGF
+983 GF
-988 AYIEDYQDDAVT
+988 AYIEDYDETKVT
-1000 PLESRFQVKDA
+1000 GLESRFQVKDA

-1068 MDLYFHTPM
+1068 MDLFFHTPM

-1107 HVPKLKV
+1107 HVPELKV
-1114 QKRVYNKLGDGQNL
+1114 QKRVYNKLGNGQNL
-1128 DGKLIKLGDKFYYFL
+1128 DGKLIKLGDKFYYYL
-1143 DGAKLPAD
+1143 DGAKLPAN
-1151 RGEAL
+1151 RGEVL
-1156 KEYRFYDDFDE
+1156 KEYRFFDDFDQ
-1167 KGDEFTGEYKAM
+1167 KGDEFTGEYKAL

-1188 GTVIKAGTDLSQY
+1188 GSVIKAGTDLSQY

-1210 GVVEISMKQ
+1210 GIVEISMKQ

-1227 ASEFDIDAAIQ
+1227 ASEFDVDAAIQ

-1252 NVVNGHEVV
+1252 NVVNGHEIV

-1281 PAPKTPAPTL
+1281 PAPKTPAPAL

-1296 ASGIGL
+1296 ASSVGL
-1302 SVLGMILAGLGLFG
+1302 SVLGMILAGFGLFG

>member
-1 MKSNETKTYGS
+1 MKSNESKTYGS

-65 PAKTAEQQNQLNQAG
+65 PVKTAEQQNQLNQAG

-91 NSQVNQAAQAAQKE
+91 NSQVNQAAQAAKKE
-105 GVKVVQDA
+105 GVEVVQDA
-113 SVDKGT
+113 PVDKGT
-119 TNTITETQKAQAEI
+119 TNTLAETQKAQAEI
-133 AADQAKQRAAV
+133 AADQAKQKEAV
-144 EKTTEDYVKAKDD
+144 EKTTEDYVKAKAD
-157 HTKAVEE
+157 HAKAVEA
-164 TKQANAKIKADNAA
+164 TKKQNDQIVADNKA

-211 KVSESSKTIKV
+211 KVSESTKAIKV

-228 YDAYTKEVEKVKTD
+228 YDAYTKEVEKVKAD
-242 NQKSTDTYIAEKRKE
+242 NQKSTDTYIAEKRQEDKD
-257 NKEIEDTKAYNE
+257 IADTKAYNE

-287 EIAKRNQAQL
+287 
-297 DHKKSVEDE
+297 
-306 NAAITKRNA
+306 
-315 EGQAKVE
+315 
-322 AENVAI
+322 AI
-328 DDFNK
+328 DDFNRN
-333 KVAEHNKAE
+333 VAEHNKAE
-342 DARVAKEKAE
+342 GARFAKEKAE
-352 AEKNKKKDGY
+352 AEKNRVKDGY

-397 AFKDITRIM
+397 AFKDITKSM

-421 LPGAKDL
+421 LPDAKDL

-441 ELYKS
+441 ELYKA
-446 KAGFAFGGEGN
+446 KAGFVYGGEGN

-497 STSENIQ
+497 PTSENIQ

-581 RPSDTARFIQISGSS
+581 RPSDTARFIQILGSS

-610 DNSNGNHFGLNQHNI
+610 DNSNGNHFGLNQYNI

-664 SEGRFTPSIW
+664 GEGRFTPSIW

-689 PQYQQPKERKNFTPE
+689 PQYKKPKERKNFTPE
-704 KLKEVPT
+704 KLKEA
-711 PKLETP
+711 
-717 KNFTPEKL
+717 
-725 KEVPTPK
+725 PTPK
-732 AKLTLVKVNGVP
+732 AKLNLVTVNGVP
-744 TPTYKPKEKE
+744 APTYKPNEKM
-754 PTVPVVPTVHVHDY
+754 PTPPVVPTVHYHRY
-768 KLSTRPQVQKA
+768 QLKA
-779 VENADKVNINGQYVA
+779 Q
-794 KNSLNRFVLQ
+794 
-804 TETLPAGRKP
+804 
-814 ITQLVFN
+814 
-821 DHLPQGFKV
+821 FKV
-830 DLEKTKEANK
+830 
-840 GYEVA
+840 
-845 YNEKANLLTFKATTA
+845 
-860 TLTSVNKDL
+860 
-869 AKEYKLADL
+869 
-878 SVWGR
+878 
-883 PQNDAADYENVFEI
+883 
-897 VVNGGGS
+897 
-904 NGYVRKSNKVLIHT
+904 
-918 PGKPTP
+918 
-924 NTPNDPKN
+924 
-932 PNRDPLKPEKHNYN
+932 EKHNYN
-946 AAGTLVDGKE
+946 AKGELIDDKE

-969 TNRPNKNDKSGKEA
+969 SNWQNKGNQSSKDVVKR
-983 IAKGF
+983 GF
-988 AYIEDYQDDAVT
+988 AYIEDYDETKVT
-1000 PLESRFQVKDA
+1000 GLESRFQVKDA

-1068 MDLYFHTPM
+1068 MDLFFHTPM

-1107 HVPKLKV
+1107 HVPELKV
-1114 QKRVYNKLGDGQNL
+1114 QKRVYNKLGNGQNL
-1128 DGKLIKLGDKFYYFL
+1128 DGKLIKLGDKFYYYL
-1143 DGAKLPAD
+1143 DGAKLPAN
-1151 RGEAL
+1151 RGEVL
-1156 KEYRFYDDFDE
+1156 KEYRFFDDFDQ
-1167 KGDEFTGEYKAM
+1167 KGDEFTGEYKAL

-1188 GTVIKAGTDLSQY
+1188 GSVIKAGTDLSQY
-1201 AELKYDKAK
+1201 TELKYDKAK

-1227 ASEFDIDAAIQ
+1227 ASEFDVDAAVQ

-1252 NVVNGHEVV
+1252 NVVNGHEIV
-1261 SNTVKTS
+1261 SNTVKTT

-1281 PAPKTPAPTL
+1281 PAPKTPAPAL

-1302 SVLGMILAGLGLFG
+1302 SVLGMILAGFGLFG
-1316 LKKHKEN
+1316 LKKQKEN

>member
-28 AALAVATTNGVQAD
+28 AALAVVTTNGVQAD

-65 PAKTAEQQNQLNQAG
+65 PTKTAEQQNQLNQAG

-105 GVKVVQDA
+105 GVQVVQDA
-113 SVDKGT
+113 PVDKGT
-119 TNTITETQKAQAEI
+119 TNSLAETQKAQAEI
-133 AADQAKQRAAV
+133 VADQAKQRAAV

-157 HTKAVEE
+157 HAKAVEE
-164 TKQANAKIKADNAA
+164 TKQKNAQIEAENKA
-178 LKEAHDKAEKA
+178 LKEAHDKASQQA
-189 GQDVNQA
+189 AQTNQA
-196 VSTAKD
+196 VEQVKAKI
-202 KVKAEFKDA
+202 KAEFPDA
-211 KVSESSKTIKV
+211 KVTETTKEIKV
-222 EATKDS
+222 DPTKTS
-228 YDAYTKEVEKVKTD
+228 YDAYTKVVDQVKAENKKATEIYQAEKAKE
-242 NQKSTDTYIAEKRKE
+242 NQEIAE
-257 NKEIEDTKAYNE
+257 TKAYNE
-269 GVRKRNAEG
+269 AVRKRNSEN

-297 DHKKSVEDE
+297 AHKKSVEAE
-306 NAAITKRNA
+306 NEAIKKRNA
-315 EGQAKVE
+315 AGQAKVD
-322 AENVAI
+322 AENKEI
-328 DDFNK
+328 DKFNK
-333 KVAEHNKAE
+333 KVAKFNKSEDERVARERAKAE
-342 DARVAKEKAE
+342 QDRH
-352 AEKNKKKDGY
+352 KDGY
-362 LSEVVSQGLVFKN
+362 LSEVVTQGLVFKN
-375 EADAHID
+375 ETNASIT
-382 VKGADSYISAKGLHE
+382 VTGADSYTSAKGLKE
-397 AFKDITRIM
+397 AFAEAHQKIGLPFQEYVFNFSYLDDRTITKRSDR
-406 GLGEDQLQQ
+406 L
-415 YVTYFS
+415 
-421 LPGAKDL
+421 AKQ
-428 KLSKDP
+428 
-434 SRLTSKF
+434 F
-441 ELYKS
+441 ELYQTTTAMTVVKGS
-446 KAGFAFGGEGN
+446 KLGV
-457 QFGAVNSKVGKTVTV
+457 VNSHVGQTVTV
-472 TYTNLKN
+472 TWGNLQN
-479 SSYKGR
+479 SSFNGK
-485 AISKMELDVTVK
+485 KVTK
-497 STSENIQ
+497 AEMSITTLPNSENVQ
-504 DDVVFGFS
+504 DEVIYGFHQ
-512 KNPAK
+512 NPAD
-517 GIEVAARYKDT
+517 GVEISAIAKDRS
-528 NKDYKLDLSLRT
+528 KDYFLRT
-540 RFYDADGNLINF
+540 RLQLRYYLEDGTVVNF
-552 EDNKDNP
+552 SDTKNKP
-559 NEAKGLLSLSS
+559 NEGKGLLGISS
-570 LNAYKNHVETA
+570 LNSYKNHVEGVQET
-581 RPSDTARFIQISGSS
+581 STSRFVPISGSS
-596 IVKHDNGLVYSNEK
+596 IVKHDNGMFYSNER
-610 DNSNGNHFGLNQHNI
+610 DNSDGAHFGLPYQHNA
-625 IDSTTSP
+625 IDHRDSP
-632 YYWYLAGA
+632 YFWYLAGA
-640 LALKGTNPEY
+640 MELKGTAPEY
-650 GITVTSWDKLGDRK
+650 DIVVSNWDKLGDFK
-664 SEGRFTPSIW
+664 GEGHYTPSIW
-674 FTVTSELAATGVPTR
+674 FTLTSELAATGVPTR
-689 PQYQQPKERKNFTPE
+689 PQYQQPKELKSFTPE

-711 PKLETP
+711 PKLEEL
-717 KNFTPEKL
+717 KKFTPETEKT
-725 KEVPTPK
+725 VPTPK
-732 AKLTLVKVNGVP
+732 AKLSLVTVNGVP
-744 TPTYKPKEKE
+744 TPTYKPTEKL
-754 PTVPVVPTVHVHDY
+754 PTPPVVPTVHVHDY

-794 KNSLNRFVLQ
+794 KNSLNRFALQ

-883 PQNDAADYENVFEI
+883 PQNDAADYENVFEM

-904 NGYVRKSNKVLIHT
+904 NAYVRKSNKVLIHT
-918 PGKPTP
+918 PGKPDP
-924 NTPNDPKN
+924 NKPNDPKN

-946 AAGTLVDGKE
+946 AAGTVVDGKE

-1036 MIDRSGISPKGAF
+1036 MIDKSGISPKGAF

-1068 MDLYFHTPM
+1068 MDLFFHTPM

-1107 HVPKLKV
+1107 HVSELKV

-1128 DGKLIKLGDKFYYFL
+1128 DGKLVKLGDKFYYFL
-1143 DGAKLPAD
+1143 DGAKLPAN

-1167 KGDEFTGEYKAM
+1167 KGDEFTGEYKAI

-1188 GTVIKAGTDLSQY
+1188 GSVIKAGTDLSQY

-1210 GVVEISMKQ
+1210 GIVEISMKQ
-1219 DFLDKVDN
+1219 DLDKVDN
-1227 ASEFDIDAAIQ
+1227 ASEFDVDAAIQ
-1238 MKRIASGTFENTYK
+1238 MKRISDGTFENTYK

-1268 TPEPEKPQPKKPT
+1268 TPTPEPEKPQPKKPT
-1281 PAPKTPAPTL
+1281 PAPKTPAPAL
-1291 PQTGT
+1291 PQTGER
-1296 ASGIGL
+1296 SSIGL
-1302 SVLGMILAGLGLFG
+1302 VALGLSMLAGFGLFG

>member
-113 SVDKGT
+113 PVDKGT
-119 TNTITETQKAQAEI
+119 TNTLAETQKAQAEI
-133 AADQAKQRAAV
+133 AADQAKQKAAV
-144 EKTTEDYVKAKDD
+144 EKTTEDYVKAKED
-157 HTKAVEE
+157 HKKAVEE
-164 TKQANAKIKADNAA
+164 TKQANAKINADNTA
-178 LKEAHDKAEKA
+178 LKEAHDKAEEA
-189 GQDVNQA
+189 GQDVNRA

-228 YDAYTKEVEKVKTD
+228 YDAYTKEVEKVKSE
-242 NQKSTDTYIAEKRKE
+242 NQKAIDIYVEEKRKE
-257 NKEIEDTKAYNE
+257 DKDIADTKAYNE
-269 GVRKRNAEG
+269 EVRKRNTKRKDE
-278 KAKVEAENA
+278 VDAENDK
-287 EIAKRNQAQL
+287 IA
-297 DHKKSVEDE
+297 
-306 NAAITKRNA
+306 
-315 EGQAKVE
+315 
-322 AENVAI
+322 
-328 DDFNK
+328 DFNK
-333 KVAEHNKAE
+333 KVSQHNQAE
-342 DARVAKEKAE
+342 DDRVAAEKAQ
-352 AEKNKKKDGY
+352 AEKDKTKDGY
-362 LSEVVSQGLVFKN
+362 LSQASVQNLIYNSEPNATFEVLTLNSGYQALSSDDKRYEPQEKIAQGKFVGTVNLKQGKS
-375 EADAHID
+375 IQ
-382 VKGADSYISAKGLHE
+382 VKYSNLQNSSYNGKKISSVVL
-397 AFKDITRIM
+397 
-406 GLGEDQLQQ
+406 
-415 YVTYFS
+415 TYTN
-421 LPGAKDL
+421 KT
-428 KLSKDP
+428 KDP
-434 SRLTSKF
+434 SPKADLGMAFFKDPTKTFWLFTTTNSDTIPTEVGIDLEFFDDKGQKISLTKDEALIGLASLNNDTIANGANAKRSSVEQVRVDNGEVIEITGSSVKAHGNVAYADTDNHFKSAGSKF
-441 ELYKS
+441 EQDDWDTGTS
-446 KAGFAFGGEGN
+446 KNRYYGS
-457 QFGAVNSKVGKTVTV
+457 AVAKF
-472 TYTNLKN
+472 KN
-479 SSYKGR
+479 TDKISLTSISYKR
-485 AISKMELDVTVK
+485 PTVWLAIN
-497 STSENIQ
+497 SEI
-504 DDVVFGFS
+504 
-512 KNPAK
+512 A
-517 GIEVAARYKDT
+517 
-528 NKDYKLDLSLRT
+528 
-540 RFYDADGNLINF
+540 
-552 EDNKDNP
+552 
-559 NEAKGLLSLSS
+559 
-570 LNAYKNHVETA
+570 
-581 RPSDTARFIQISGSS
+581 
-596 IVKHDNGLVYSNEK
+596 
-610 DNSNGNHFGLNQHNI
+610 
-625 IDSTTSP
+625 
-632 YYWYLAGA
+632 
-640 LALKGTNPEY
+640 
-650 GITVTSWDKLGDRK
+650 
-664 SEGRFTPSIW
+664 
-674 FTVTSELAATGVPTR
+674 VP
-689 PQYQQPKERKNFTPE
+689 K
-704 KLKEVPT
+704 VPT
-711 PKLETP
+711 PPRYQEPKTP
-717 KNFTPEKL
+717 VEFKPEPEKP
-725 KEVPTPK
+725 VPTPK
-732 AKLTLVKVNGVP
+732 AKLSLVTVNGVP
-744 TPTYKPKEKE
+744 TPTYKPTEKL
-754 PTVPVVPTVHVHDY
+754 PTPPVVPTVHVHDY

-779 VENADKVNINGQYVA
+779 VENADKVNVNGQYVA

-883 PQNDAADYENVFEI
+883 PQNDAADYENVFEM

-918 PGKPTP
+918 PGKPDP
-924 NTPNDPKN
+924 NKPNDPKN

-946 AAGTLVDGKE
+946 EQGKLVDGKE

-969 TNRPNKNDKSGKEA
+969 TNRPNKGDKSGKEA

-1011 EGKAVNGLKMYHVLD
+1011 QGKAVNGLKMYHVLD

-1077 QNKKGF
+1077 QIGQGF

-1107 HVPKLKV
+1107 HVPELKV
-1114 QKRVYNKLGDGQNL
+1114 QKQVYNKLGDGQNL
-1128 DGKLIKLGDKFYYFL
+1128 DGKLVKLGDKFYYFL
-1143 DGAKLPAD
+1143 DGAKLPAN

-1156 KEYRFYDDFDE
+1156 KEYRFFDDFDQ
-1167 KGDEFTGEYKAM
+1167 KGDEFTGEYKAL

-1188 GTVIKAGTDLSQY
+1188 GSVIKAGTDLSQY
-1201 AELKYDKAK
+1201 AELKYNKAK

-1227 ASEFDIDAAIQ
+1227 ASEFDVDAAIQ
-1238 MKRIASGTFENTYK
+1238 MKRIAAGTFENTYK
-1252 NVVNGHEVV
+1252 NVVNGHEIV

-1268 TPEPEKPQPKKPT
+1268 TPTPEPEKPQPKKPT
-1281 PAPKTPAPTL
+1281 PAPKTPAPAL

-1302 SVLGMILAGLGLFG
+1302 SVLGMILAGFGLFG

>member
-18 YGTCGVILGL
+18 YGTCGVVLGL
-28 AALAVATTNGVQAD
+28 AALAVATTNSVQAD

-65 PAKTAEQQNQLNQAG
+65 PAQTQAAQQMIDQANQS
-80 QAQGNVTVQVD
+80 QGTVNVQVD

-105 GVKVVQDA
+105 GVEVVQDA
-113 SVDKGT
+113 PVDKGT
-119 TNTITETQKAQAEI
+119 TNTLAETQKAQAEI
-133 AADQAKQRAAV
+133 AADQAKQKAAV
-144 EKTTEDYVKAKDD
+144 EKTTEDYVKAKAD
-157 HTKAVEE
+157 HAKVVEATK
-164 TKQANAKIKADNAA
+164 KQNDQIAADNKA
-178 LKEAHDKAEKA
+178 LKEAHDKAEEA

-196 VSTAKD
+196 VSMAKD

-228 YDAYTKEVEKVKTD
+228 YDAYTKEVEKVKSE
-242 NQKSTDTYIAEKRKE
+242 NQKAIDTYVEEKRKE
-257 NKEIEDTKAYNE
+257 DKDIADTKAHNE
-269 GVRKRNAEG
+269 EVRKRNTKRKDE
-278 KAKVEAENA
+278 VDAENDK
-287 EIAKRNQAQL
+287 IA
-297 DHKKSVEDE
+297 
-306 NAAITKRNA
+306 
-315 EGQAKVE
+315 
-322 AENVAI
+322 
-328 DDFNK
+328 DFNK
-333 KVAEHNKAE
+333 KVSQHNQAE
-342 DARVAKEKAE
+342 DDRVAAEKAQ
-352 AEKNKKKDGY
+352 AEKDKTKDGY
-362 LSEVVSQGLVFKN
+362 LSQASVQNLIYNSEPNATFEVLTPNSGYQALSSDDKRYEPQERIAQGKFVGTVNLKQGKS
-375 EADAHID
+375 IQ
-382 VKGADSYISAKGLHE
+382 VKYSNLQNSSYNGKKISSVVL
-397 AFKDITRIM
+397 
-406 GLGEDQLQQ
+406 
-415 YVTYFS
+415 TYTN
-421 LPGAKDL
+421 KT
-428 KLSKDP
+428 KDP
-434 SRLTSKF
+434 SLKADLGMAFFKDPTKTFWLFTTTNSDTIPTEVGIDLEFFDDKGQKISLTKDEALIGLASLNNDTIANGANAKRSSVEQVRVDNGEVIEITGSSVKKHGNLAYSDIDNHFKSAGSKF
-441 ELYKS
+441 EQDDWDTGTS
-446 KAGFAFGGEGN
+446 KN
-457 QFGAVNSKVGKTVTV
+457 RYYGAAVAKF
-472 TYTNLKN
+472 KN
-479 SSYKGR
+479 VDKISLTSISYKR
-485 AISKMELDVTVK
+485 PTVWLAIN
-497 STSENIQ
+497 SEI
-504 DDVVFGFS
+504 
-512 KNPAK
+512 A
-517 GIEVAARYKDT
+517 
-528 NKDYKLDLSLRT
+528 
-540 RFYDADGNLINF
+540 
-552 EDNKDNP
+552 
-559 NEAKGLLSLSS
+559 
-570 LNAYKNHVETA
+570 
-581 RPSDTARFIQISGSS
+581 
-596 IVKHDNGLVYSNEK
+596 
-610 DNSNGNHFGLNQHNI
+610 
-625 IDSTTSP
+625 
-632 YYWYLAGA
+632 
-640 LALKGTNPEY
+640 
-650 GITVTSWDKLGDRK
+650 
-664 SEGRFTPSIW
+664 
-674 FTVTSELAATGVPTR
+674 VP
-689 PQYQQPKERKNFTPE
+689 K
-704 KLKEVPT
+704 VPT
-711 PKLETP
+711 PPRYQEP
-717 KNFTPEKL
+717 KKPVEFKPEPEKPVEPSKL
-725 KEVPTPK
+725 K
-732 AKLTLVKVNGVP
+732 LQLVTVNGVP
-744 TPTYKPKEKE
+744 TPTYKPTEKL
-754 PTVPVVPTVHVHDY
+754 PTPPVVPTVHVHDY

-804 TETLPAGRKP
+804 TEILPSSRKTT
-814 ITQLVFN
+814 TQLVFN
-821 DHLPQGFKV
+821 DHLPQGFKLDV
-830 DLEKTKEANK
+830 EKTKESNK
-840 GYEVA
+840 GYDVS
-845 YNEKANLLTFKATTA
+845 YDEKTNLLTFKATTA

-883 PQNDAADYENVFEI
+883 PQNDAADYENVFEM

-918 PGKPTP
+918 PGKQQP
-924 NTPNDPKN
+924 NKPNDPKN

-956 MLPEGINYYVSKW
+956 MLPGGINYYVSKW

-1036 MIDRSGISPKGAF
+1036 MIDKSGISPKGAF

-1107 HVPKLKV
+1107 HVPELKV
-1114 QKRVYNKLGDGQNL
+1114 EKRVYNKLGDGQNL

-1143 DGAKLPAD
+1143 DGAKLPAN

-1167 KGDEFTGEYKAM
+1167 KGDEFTGKYKAM
-1179 AGVDIKLKD
+1179 AAVDIKLKD
-1188 GTVIKAGTDLSQY
+1188 GTVIKAGTDLSEY
-1201 AELKYDKAK
+1201 AELKYNKAK
-1210 GVVEISMKQ
+1210 GIVEISMKQ

-1227 ASEFDIDAAIQ
+1227 ASEFDVDAAIQ

-1252 NVVNGHEVV
+1252 NVVNGHELV

-1281 PAPKTPAPTL
+1281 PAPKAPAPAL

-1302 SVLGMILAGLGLFG
+1302 SVLGMILAGFGLFG
-1316 LKKHKEN
+1316 LKKQKEN